1 MDGTRSRQ
9 AINTRDRER
18 LTAYGRSQPVDAIE
32 RRNDDMPAKRK
43 RGSSKKHSKAMEAQL
58 EQHRDEINSE
68 TDGQD
73 AQKTDTP
80 AVETGRTD
88 IDVTEDGTGADEATA
103 TDTVDTDVVGE
114 ARDTDKPQPDGTED
128 ETADGKVDEEPDAE
142 ETVDGTEETAD
153 SVDDAEKATENVDDG
168 KTDGDGPQAASDGD
182 LLGENGQDGTEAEDG
197 GVDTDEAEN
206 DDTSSDGNDTH
217 AEDDD
222 AIAPDSDTEDSP
234 VEAGADD
241 TETED
246 GDEPAEGDTP
256 DADESDVDDPA
267 DAHEDDVAE
276 TPDAETDGAEDG
288 QHAMEPSD
296 GNTPDVPSQPAV
308 DSTDSGD
315 DAAAEGEAETVTV
328 ENDTAEADAAEPE
341 PAEGTTDA
349 TSDDTETDRAD
360 GAEDDS
366 DAPQEQEPADVDTES
381 DEADDKNDVEDTADG
396 KEGDAD
402 TPPDT
407 ADTPAG
413 AHFAA
418 GDVTTAFDKSIE
430 QAKSIVDSLTG
441 KRDEHDGAEEAEKGA
456 GDVSGI
462 GVEIKTAEEIAESV
476 IGKHGDEEEFKKT
489 IAKLDEM
496 IDEETAKATDGHDAE
511 NGTED
516 AGGKKE
522 AEKAA
527 DGDTVA
533 DSDSDG
539 GNDLKTAAKSVA
551 GWFKETASS
560 IRESVSAK
568 ITETREAVER
578 AKAEREQKRQ
588 EELERKEAEEK
599 AAKEAAAD
607 ASLTINET
615 ADSDENRNDLTADDA
630 SEITGSEQ
638 ATAGDTET
646 AKPEAEA
653 EDVAGNETESQQVTE
668 PDKATEPEPSAPTT
682 DTETAATDWK
692 EGGTDGDAT
701 DEKPDTGQ
709 TERPDTQADGRGED
723 GGKTQPQIP
732 YAYRQPS
739 RRERRRARKAYGA
752 YGDVSAFERN
762 AYRPDP
768 DKIYGIDP
776 RAYADMRRPQMPAG
790 VPIDPSRIVII
801 DAANAPRTLR
811 QGVGLE
817 TADGRYVSKKQGSGA
832 AIAILVVAML
842 ISGATAAIVTG
853 LVTGTTS
860 STKSVI
866 QTVAENINEAS
877 RQPAGQAFK
886 NAQASVV
893 SVYSYQATSS
903 YGFGIFG
910 YDPSADENSTST
922 VMSGIGSGVVIN
934 GNGDILTNAHIV
946 NGYSDIMV
954 KVGDREYSAALLGI
968 DEESD
973 LAVIHI
979 EGATDLKSLAF
990 ADSSKVG
997 IGDVA
1002 STIGAPYG
1010 YDKTLSN
1017 GIISSIDRNGTYET
1031 TDGMPMYISLFQT
1044 DANVNA
1050 QNAGGALV
1058 DSAGNLIGIN
1068 VQTKGIAGG
1077 QGLSTAIP
1085 SNYAKKVADQIIA
1098 NGEASHGRIGVE
1110 LRADDTGAVAIYSVS
1125 KGSSAS
1131 TTGMKAGDVIVS
1143 VGNNKIKSPSDFMM
1157 AIEEQPIGEYASI
1170 KVKRDGIE
1178 QTLKVKVEAGKV
1190 TPKTKVDGGES
1201 TKG

>member
-1 MDGTRSRQ
+1 
-9 AINTRDRER
+9 
-18 LTAYGRSQPVDAIE
+18 
-32 RRNDDMPAKRK
+32 MPAKRK

-73 AQKTDTP
+73 AQKTDTST
-80 AVETGRTD
+80 VETGRAGT
-88 IDVTEDGTGADEATA
+88 DVTADGTGADEATA
-103 TDTVDTDVVGE
+103 TDTVDADAAETARNTDGQ
-114 ARDTDKPQPDGTED
+114 QPDETD
-128 ETADGKVDEEPDAE
+128 TETADGKTDAELGTE
-142 ETVDGTEETAD
+142 ETVDGTEETAE
-153 SVDDAEKATENVDDG
+153 SVDDAEEATENVDDG
-168 KTDGDGPQAASDGD
+168 KTDGDGPQSASDGD
-182 LLGENGQDGTEAEDG
+182 LSGEKGQDDTEAEDG
-197 GVDTDEAEN
+197 EIDTD
-206 DDTSSDGNDTH
+206 
-217 AEDDD
+217 AEDND
-222 AIAPDSDTEDSP
+222 AADSDSYTEDRP
-234 VEAGADD
+234 VDADADD
-241 TETED
+241 TETDD

-256 DADESDVDDPA
+256 DVDEA
-267 DAHEDDVAE
+267 DADADADAPVDTREDDAAD

-288 QHAMEPSD
+288 QHVMEQSD
-296 GNTPDVPSQPAV
+296 CNTPDVPSQPAA
-308 DSTDSGD
+308 DTADPGD
-315 DAAAEGEAETVTV
+315 DAAAGSEAETVTV
-328 ENDTAEADAAEPE
+328 ENDTADAGAAEHE
-341 PAEGTTDA
+341 PAEGTADA
-349 TSDDTETDRAD
+349 TADDTETDRAD
-360 GAEDDS
+360 EAVADS
-366 DAPQEQEPADVDTES
+366 DAPQEQEPEDVDTES
-381 DEADDKNDVEDTADG
+381 DEADGKNDAGDTADDE
-396 KEGDAD
+396 EGEAD
-402 TPPDT
+402 TTSDT

-413 AHFAA
+413 AHFAT
-418 GDVTTAFDKSIE
+418 GDVTAAFDKSIE
-430 QAKSIVDSLTG
+430 QAKAIVDSLTG
-441 KRDEHDGAEEAEKGA
+441 KHDGHDGAEETEKGDD
-456 GDVSGI
+456 GTSGI

-496 IDEETAKATDGHDAE
+496 IDEETAKATDGHDAA
-511 NGTED
+511 NGAED
-516 AGGKKE
+516 AGREKE
-522 AEKAA
+522 AEEAA
-527 DGDTVA
+527 DGDTA
-533 DSDSDG
+533 IDSDNDG
-539 GNDLKTAAKSVA
+539 GNDLKATAKSVA
-551 GWFKETASS
+551 GWLKGTASS
-560 IRESVSAK
+560 ISESVSAK
-568 ITETREAVER
+568 ITETKEAVEK

-615 ADSDENRNDLTADDA
+615 PDSDENRNALTADDA
-630 SEITGSEQ
+630 SEITESAQ
-638 ATAGDTET
+638 AADGDAET
-646 AKPEAEA
+646 AKPETEA
-653 EDVAGNETESQQVTE
+653 DDAADKETEPQQGTE
-668 PDKATEPEPSAPTT
+668 PDKAAEPEPSAPTT
-682 DTETAATDWK
+682 DAETATTDGK
-692 EGGTDGDAT
+692 EGGTDGDAA
-701 DEKPDTGQ
+701 DEKPDTQ
-709 TERPDTQADGRGED
+709 TDGLGED
-723 GGKTQPQIP
+723 GGKTQPQVP

-739 RRERRRARKAYGA
+739 RRERRRARKAYGT

-817 TADGRYVSKKQGSGA
+817 MADGRYVSKKQGSGA

-1110 LRADDTGAVAIYSVS
+1110 LRTDDTGAVAIYSVS

-1131 TTGMKAGDVIVS
+1131 TAGMKAGDVIVS
-1143 VGNNKIKSPSDFMM
+1143 VGNSKIKSPSDFMM
-1157 AIEEQPIGEYASI
+1157 AIEEQPIGEYTSI

-1201 TKG
+1201 ARG

>member
-1 MDGTRSRQ
+1 
-9 AINTRDRER
+9 
-18 LTAYGRSQPVDAIE
+18 
-32 RRNDDMPAKRK
+32 MPAKRK
-43 RGSSKKHSKAMEAQL
+43 RASSRKHSKAMEAKL

-68 TDGQD
+68 TE
-73 AQKTDTP
+73 AQENAREFETP
-80 AVETGRTD
+80 AVETERTD
-88 IDVTEDGTGADEATA
+88 IDVTADGTGADGTTD
-103 TDTVDTDVVGE
+103 TDTVNADAAGT
-114 ARDTDKPQPDGTED
+114 ARDADAQQPDVTED
-128 ETADGKVDEEPDAE
+128 ETADGKTDAE
-142 ETVDGTEETAD
+142 PEPNANETTDDSDANVEE
-153 SVDDAEKATENVDDG
+153 ATENVDDG
-168 KTDGDGPQAASDGD
+168 KTDGDGPQSASDGD
-182 LLGENGQDGTEAEDG
+182 LSGERGQDGTEAEDG
-197 GVDTDEAEN
+197 GTDTDAARN
-206 DDTSSDGNDTH
+206 DDAGDGETDTH
-217 AEDDD
+217 TEDTDGTV
-222 AIAPDSDTEDSP
+222 PDSDTEKHD
-234 VEAGADD
+234 VEADSDGTDSEDD
-241 TETED
+241 N
-246 GDEPAEGDTP
+246 EPAEDDAP
-256 DADESDVDDPA
+256 DADEADADDPA
-267 DAHEDDVAE
+267 DTHEDDNAD

-288 QHAMEPSD
+288 QHATEPSD
-296 GNTPDVPSQPAV
+296 GNTTDVPSQPAA
-308 DSTDSGD
+308 DATDSGD
-315 DAAAEGEAETVTV
+315 DEEADSEAETVTV
-328 ENDTAEADAAEPE
+328 ENGTADTDVAEPE
-341 PAEGTTDA
+341 TAGGTTDTTA
-349 TSDDTETDRAD
+349 DDTETNRAD

-366 DAPQEQEPADVDTES
+366 NAPQKQEPEDVDTES
-381 DEADDKNDVEDTADG
+381 DEADGKNDAVDTSDDEKG
-396 KEGDAD
+396 EVD
-402 TPPDT
+402 TPTDT
-407 ADTPAG
+407 ENTPAG

-418 GDVTTAFDKSIE
+418 GDVTAAFDKSIE
-430 QAKSIVDSLTG
+430 QAKAIVDSITG
-441 KRDEHDGAEEAEKGA
+441 KRDGHDGTEETEKGD
-456 GDVSGI
+456 GDISGI

-476 IGKHGDEEEFKKT
+476 IGKHGDEEAFKKT
-489 IAKLDEM
+489 IAKFDEM
-496 IDEETAKATDGHDAE
+496 IDEETAKATDGHDAG
-511 NGTED
+511 NGAED
-516 AGGKKE
+516 AGGEKE
-522 AEKAA
+522 AVEAA
-527 DGDTVA
+527 GGDTA
-533 DSDSDG
+533 TDSDSDG
-539 GNDLKTAAKSVA
+539 GNDLKSAAKSVA
-551 GWFKETASS
+551 GWLKGTASS

-568 ITETREAVER
+568 ITETREAVEK

-599 AAKEAAAD
+599 ATKEAAAD

-615 ADSDENRNDLTADDA
+615 PDSDENRNALTADDA
-630 SEITGSEQ
+630 SEITESVQ
-638 ATAGDTET
+638 SAAVDAET
-646 AKPEAEA
+646 AKPETEA
-653 EDVAGNETESQQVTE
+653 EDVAGKETEPQQGAK
-668 PDKATEPEPSAPTT
+668 PDKAVKQESAAQTP
-682 DTETAATDWK
+682 DAGTAATDGK
-692 EGGTDGDAT
+692 EGGTDGDAA
-701 DEKPDTGQ
+701 DEKPDAGQ
-709 TERPDTQADGRGED
+709 PERPDTQSDGRGED
-723 GGKTQPQIP
+723 GGKTQPQAP

-1110 LRADDTGAVAIYSVS
+1110 LRTDDTGAVAIYSVS

-1131 TTGMKAGDVIVS
+1131 TAGMKAGDVVVS
-1143 VGNNKIKSPSDFMM
+1143 VGNSKIKSPSDFMM

>member
-1 MDGTRSRQ
+1 
-9 AINTRDRER
+9 
-18 LTAYGRSQPVDAIE
+18 
-32 RRNDDMPAKRK
+32 MPAKRK

-73 AQKTDTP
+73 VQKTDTTT
-80 AVETGRTD
+80 VETGRAGT
-88 IDVTEDGTGADEATA
+88 DVTTDGTGVDEAA
-103 TDTVDTDVVGE
+103 AADTVDADEVGE
-114 ARDTDKPQPDGTED
+114 ARNTDEPQPDETD
-128 ETADGKVDEEPDAE
+128 AETADGKTDAE
-142 ETVDGTEETAD
+142 PGTDETTAD
-153 SVDDAEKATENVDDG
+153 TDTDAEKATENVDDE
-168 KTDGDGPQAASDGD
+168 KTDGDRPQSASDSD
-182 LLGENGQDGTEAEDG
+182 LPSEKGQDETEAEDG
-197 GVDTDEAEN
+197 GTDTDEAEN
-206 DDTSSDGNDTH
+206 DDSDSDGNDTH
-217 AEDDD
+217 AEDADV
-222 AIAPDSDTEDSP
+222 IVPDSDTEDSP
-234 VEAGADD
+234 VEADADD
-241 TETED
+241 ADAEN
-246 GDEPAEGDTP
+246 GDEPE
-256 DADESDVDDPA
+256 DVDAPDSDETDTDATA
-267 DAHEDDVAE
+267 DAHEDDAAD
-276 TPDAETDGAEDG
+276 TPDAETDSAEDG
-288 QHAMEPSD
+288 QHATAPSD
-296 GNTPDVPSQPAV
+296 NTPEVPSQPAA
-308 DSTDSGD
+308 DATDSED
-315 DAAAEGEAETVTV
+315 NAAADGEAETVTDG
-328 ENDTAEADAAEPE
+328 NDTADADTAEPE

-349 TSDDTETDRAD
+349 TADDTEADRAD

-366 DAPQEQEPADVDTES
+366 DAPQEQESEDVDTES

-402 TPPDT
+402 ATTDT

-418 GDVTTAFDKSIE
+418 GNVTAAFDKSIE
-430 QAKSIVDSLTG
+430 QAKAIVDSLTG
-441 KRDEHDGAEEAEKGA
+441 KHDEAEEAEKGA
-456 GDVSGI
+456 GDASGI

-496 IDEETAKATDGHDAE
+496 IGEETAKATDGRDAE

-516 AGGKKE
+516 AGREKE
-522 AEKAA
+522 AGEAA
-527 DGDTVA
+527 DGDTET

-539 GNDLKTAAKSVA
+539 GNDLKAAAKSVA
-551 GWFKETASS
+551 GWFKGTASS

-568 ITETREAVER
+568 ITETREAVEK

-615 ADSDENRNDLTADDA
+615 TDSDENCNDLTADDA

-638 ATAGDTET
+638 EAAGDTET

-653 EDVAGNETESQQVTE
+653 EDATGKETEPQQVTE
-668 PDKATEPEPSAPTT
+668 PDKAAEPEPTAPTP
-682 DTETAATDWK
+682 DAETAATDGK
-692 EGGTDGDAT
+692 EGGAGSDAA

-709 TERPDTQADGRGED
+709 TERPDMQADGRGED
-723 GGKTQPQIP
+723 GGKTQPQTP

-762 AYRPDP
+762 AYRPDS

-1002 STIGAPYG
+1002 SAIGAPYG

-1110 LRADDTGAVAIYSVS
+1110 LRTDDTGAVAIYSVS

-1131 TTGMKAGDVIVS
+1131 TAGMKAGDVIVS
-1143 VGNNKIKSPSDFMM
+1143 VGNSKIKSPSDFMM
-1157 AIEEQPIGEYASI
+1157 AIEEQPIGEYTSI

>member
-1 MDGTRSRQ
+1 
-9 AINTRDRER
+9 
-18 LTAYGRSQPVDAIE
+18 
-32 RRNDDMPAKRK
+32 MPAKRK

-73 AQKTDTP
+73 AQKTDTST
-80 AVETGRTD
+80 VETGRAGT
-88 IDVTEDGTGADEATA
+88 DVTADGTGADEAIA
-103 TDTVDTDVVGE
+103 TDTVDADAAETARNTDGQ
-114 ARDTDKPQPDGTED
+114 QPDETD
-128 ETADGKVDEEPDAE
+128 TETADGKTDAELGTE
-142 ETVDGTEETAD
+142 ETVDGTEETAE
-153 SVDDAEKATENVDDG
+153 SVDDAEEATENVDDG
-168 KTDGDGPQAASDGD
+168 KTDGDGPQSASDGD
-182 LLGENGQDGTEAEDG
+182 LSGEKGQDDTEAEDG
-197 GVDTDEAEN
+197 EIDTD
-206 DDTSSDGNDTH
+206 
-217 AEDDD
+217 AEDND
-222 AIAPDSDTEDSP
+222 AADSDSYTEDRP
-234 VEAGADD
+234 VDADADD
-241 TETED
+241 TETDD

-256 DADESDVDDPA
+256 DVDEA
-267 DAHEDDVAE
+267 DADADADAPVDTREDDAAD

-288 QHAMEPSD
+288 QHVMEQSD
-296 GNTPDVPSQPAV
+296 CNTPDVPSQPAA
-308 DSTDSGD
+308 DTADPGD
-315 DAAAEGEAETVTV
+315 DAAAGSEAETVTV
-328 ENDTAEADAAEPE
+328 ENDTADAGAAEHE
-341 PAEGTTDA
+341 PAEGTADA
-349 TSDDTETDRAD
+349 TADDTETDRAD
-360 GAEDDS
+360 EAVADS
-366 DAPQEQEPADVDTES
+366 DAPQEQEPEDVDTES
-381 DEADDKNDVEDTADG
+381 DEADGKNDAGDTADDE
-396 KEGDAD
+396 EGEAD
-402 TPPDT
+402 TTSDT

-413 AHFAA
+413 AHFAT
-418 GDVTTAFDKSIE
+418 GDVTAAFDKSIE
-430 QAKSIVDSLTG
+430 QAKAIVDSLTG
-441 KRDEHDGAEEAEKGA
+441 KHDGYDGTEETEKGDD
-456 GDVSGI
+456 GTSGI

-496 IDEETAKATDGHDAE
+496 IDEETAKATDGHDAA
-511 NGTED
+511 NGAED
-516 AGGKKE
+516 AGREKE
-522 AEKAA
+522 AEEAA
-527 DGDTVA
+527 DGDTA
-533 DSDSDG
+533 TDSDNDG
-539 GNDLKTAAKSVA
+539 GNDLKATAKSVA
-551 GWFKETASS
+551 GWLKGTASS

-568 ITETREAVER
+568 ITETKEAVEK

-615 ADSDENRNDLTADDA
+615 PDSDENRNALTADDA
-630 SEITGSEQ
+630 SEITESAQ
-638 ATAGDTET
+638 AADGDAET
-646 AKPEAEA
+646 AKPETEA
-653 EDVAGNETESQQVTE
+653 DDAADKETEPQQGTE
-668 PDKATEPEPSAPTT
+668 PDKAAEPEPSAPTT
-682 DTETAATDWK
+682 DAETATTDGK
-692 EGGTDGDAT
+692 EGGTDGDAA
-701 DEKPDTGQ
+701 DEKPDTEQ
-709 TERPDTQADGRGED
+709 TERPDTQTDGLGED
-723 GGKTQPQIP
+723 GGKTQPQVP

-739 RRERRRARKAYGA
+739 RRERRRARKAYGT

-1110 LRADDTGAVAIYSVS
+1110 LRTDDTGAVAIYSVS

-1131 TTGMKAGDVIVS
+1131 TAGMKAGDVIVS
-1143 VGNNKIKSPSDFMM
+1143 VGNSKIKSPSDFMM
-1157 AIEEQPIGEYASI
+1157 AIEEQPIGEYTSI

-1178 QTLKVKVEAGKV
+1178 QTIKVKVEAGKV

>member
-1 MDGTRSRQ
+1 
-9 AINTRDRER
+9 
-18 LTAYGRSQPVDAIE
+18 
-32 RRNDDMPAKRK
+32 MPAKRK

-68 TDGQD
+68 ADGQD
-73 AQKTDTP
+73 TQKTDTP
-80 AVETGRTD
+80 TVETGRADT
-88 IDVTEDGTGADEATA
+88 DVTTDGTGADEATA
-103 TDTVDTDVVGE
+103 ADTADTDAEGT
-114 ARDTDKPQPDGTED
+114 ARGTDEPHPDGTED
-128 ETADGKVDEEPDAE
+128 ETADGKTDAKPDTDE
-142 ETVDGTEETAD
+142 TTAD
-153 SVDDAEKATENVDDG
+153 TDTDAEKAAENVDDE
-168 KTDGDGPQAASDGD
+168 KEDGDGPKTASEGD
-182 LLGENGQDGTEAEDG
+182 LPSEKGQDETEAEDG
-197 GVDTDEAEN
+197 GIDTDAAES
-206 DDTSSDGNDTH
+206 DDSDSDGNDTH
-217 AEDDD
+217 AEDTD
-222 AIAPDSDTEDSP
+222 AIAPDSDTEDST
-234 VEAGADD
+234 VKADADD
-241 TETED
+241 ADAEN
-246 GDEPAEGDTP
+246 GDEPADEDAP
-256 DADESDVDDPA
+256 DVDEADADADTTA
-267 DAHEDDVAE
+267 DAHEDDAAD
-276 TPDAETDGAEDG
+276 THDAETDGTEDG
-288 QHAMEPSD
+288 QRVTEPSD
-296 GNTPDVPSQPAV
+296 GNIPDIQSQPAA
-308 DSTDSGD
+308 DTTDSGD
-315 DAAAEGEAETVTV
+315 DAAADGEAETVTV
-328 ENDTAEADAAEPE
+328 ENDTADTDAAEPE
-341 PAEGTTDA
+341 LAESTTNA

-366 DAPQEQEPADVDTES
+366 DVPQEQDPKQEPADVDTES
-381 DEADDKNDVEDTADG
+381 DETDKKHDAVDTADDD
-396 KEGDAD
+396 EGEADTEAD
-402 TPPDT
+402 TPTDT
-407 ADTPAG
+407 ANTPAG

-418 GDVTTAFDKSIE
+418 GDVTAAFDKSIE
-430 QAKSIVDSLTG
+430 QAKAIVDSLTG
-441 KRDEHDGAEEAEKGA
+441 KRDEHDGATEEEKGD
-456 GDVSGI
+456 GDASGI

-516 AGGKKE
+516 ASGKKE

-539 GNDLKTAAKSVA
+539 GNDFKTAAKSVA
-551 GWFKETASS
+551 GWFKGTASS

-568 ITETREAVER
+568 ITETREAVEK
-578 AKAEREQKRQ
+578 AKAEREKKRQ

-615 ADSDENRNDLTADDA
+615 ANSDENRNDLTADDA
-630 SEITGSEQ
+630 SEITESAQAADGDSE
-638 ATAGDTET
+638 A
-646 AKPEAEA
+646 AKPETEA
-653 EDVAGNETESQQVTE
+653 KGVAGNETEQQQGSE
-668 PDKATEPEPSAPTT
+668 PDKVSETEPSAPTT
-682 DTETAATDWK
+682 DSETAATDEK
-692 EGGTDGDAT
+692 GSGTGGDAA

-752 YGDVSAFERN
+752 HGDVSAFERN

-1085 SNYAKKVADQIIA
+1085 SNYAKKVTDQIIA

-1110 LRADDTGAVAIYSVS
+1110 LRTDDTGAVAIYSVS

-1131 TTGMKAGDVIVS
+1131 TAGMKAGDVIVS
-1143 VGNNKIKSPSDFMM
+1143 VGNSKIKSPSDFMM

-1178 QTLKVKVEAGKV
+1178 QTIKVKVEAGKV

>member
-1 MDGTRSRQ
+1 MS
-9 AINTRDRER
+9 
-18 LTAYGRSQPVDAIE
+18 
-32 RRNDDMPAKRK
+32 AKRK
-43 RGSSKKHSKAMEAQL
+43 RASSRKHSKAMEAQL

-68 TDGQD
+68 TEGRD
-73 AQKTDTP
+73 ARETDTP
-80 AVETGRTD
+80 TVETGRAG
-88 IDVTEDGTGADEATA
+88 IDVTTDGTGADEATS
-103 TDTVDTDVVGE
+103 TDTVDADAAGT
-114 ARDTDKPQPDGTED
+114 ARDVDGQQPDETD
-128 ETADGKVDEEPDAE
+128 AETADDKVDAEPDTEETTADADAE
-142 ETVDGTEETAD
+142 E
-153 SVDDAEKATENVDDG
+153 ATENVDDE
-168 KTDGDGPQAASDGD
+168 KTDGDGPQSASDSD
-182 LLGENGQDGTEAEDG
+182 LSGEKGQDETEAEG
-197 GVDTDEAEN
+197 GGADTDEAEN
-206 DDTSSDGNDTH
+206 DDAGSDGNDMH
-217 AEDDD
+217 AEDAD
-222 AIAPDSDTEDSP
+222 AIAMDSDTENSP
-234 VEAGADD
+234 AEADVDNADAGD
-241 TETED
+241 A
-246 GDEPAEGDTP
+246 DEPAEGDAP
-256 DADESDVDDPA
+256 DADEEDADDPA
-267 DAHEDDVAE
+267 DAHEDDAAD
-276 TPDAETDGAEDG
+276 TPNDETDGTEDG
-288 QHAMEPSD
+288 RHAMEPSD
-296 GNTPDVPSQPAV
+296 GNTPDVPSPQAV
-308 DSTDSGD
+308 GIADSGD
-315 DAAAEGEAETVTV
+315 DAAADGEAGTETE
-328 ENDTAEADAAEPE
+328 ENDTADPDTAEPE
-341 PAEGTTDA
+341 LAGTADA
-349 TSDDTETDRAD
+349 TADDTETDLTD
-360 GAEDDS
+360 GAAADS
-366 DAPQEQEPADVDTES
+366 DASQEQEQEPEDVDTES
-381 DEADDKNDVEDTADG
+381 DGADGKNDDGDTADDE
-396 KEGDAD
+396 EGGAD
-402 TPPDT
+402 TASDT
-407 ADTPAG
+407 EDTPTG

-418 GDVTTAFDKSIE
+418 GDVTATFDKSIE

-441 KRDEHDGAEEAEKGA
+441 KRDGHDGVAEEEN
-456 GDVSGI
+456 GDDSELGI

-476 IGKHGDEEEFKKT
+476 IGKRSDEEEFKKT

-496 IDEETAKATDGHDAE
+496 IDEATAKATDGHGTE

-522 AEKAA
+522 AGEAA
-527 DGDTVA
+527 DGGTA
-533 DSDSDG
+533 TDSDSDG
-539 GNDLKTAAKSVA
+539 GNDLKSAAKSVA
-551 GWFKETASS
+551 GWFKGTASS

-568 ITETREAVER
+568 ITETKEAVEK

-615 ADSDENRNDLTADDA
+615 TDSDENRNDLTADDA
-630 SEITGSEQ
+630 SEITESVQ
-638 ATAGDTET
+638 SAAVDAET

-653 EDVAGNETESQQVTE
+653 EDAAGKETEPQQGAE
-668 PDKATEPEPSAPTT
+668 PDKAVEQESTAPTP
-682 DTETAATDWK
+682 DAETAATDGK
-692 EGGTDGDAT
+692 DGGTDGDAAG
-701 DEKPDTGQ
+701 EKPDTGQ

-910 YDPSADENSTST
+910 YDPSADENSAST

-1085 SNYAKKVADQIIA
+1085 SNYAKKVADQIIES
-1098 NGEASHGRIGVE
+1098 GEASHGRIGVE
-1110 LRADDTGAVAIYSVS
+1110 LRTDDTGAVAIYSVS
-1125 KGSSAS
+1125 KDSSAS
-1131 TTGMKAGDVIVS
+1131 TAGMKAGDVIVS
-1143 VGNNKIKSPSDFMM
+1143 VGNSKIKSPSDFMM

>member
-1 MDGTRSRQ
+1 
-9 AINTRDRER
+9 
-18 LTAYGRSQPVDAIE
+18 
-32 RRNDDMPAKRK
+32 MPAKRK

-73 AQKTDTP
+73 AQKTDTT

-88 IDVTEDGTGADEATA
+88 TDVTADGTGTDEATD
-103 TDTVDTDVVGE
+103 TDTVDADAAET
-114 ARDTDKPQPDGTED
+114 ARDADGQQPDGTED
-128 ETADGKVDEEPDAE
+128 ETADGKTDAYSEAE
-142 ETVDGTEETAD
+142 ETVD
-153 SVDDAEKATENVDDG
+153 SVDAEEAAENADE
-168 KTDGDGPQAASDGD
+168 KETDGNGPQTASDGD
-182 LLGENGQDGTEAEDG
+182 LPDEKGQDVTEAEAGCIDTDAAESDDTGDG
-197 GVDTDEAEN
+197 GT
-206 DDTSSDGNDTH
+206 DTH
-217 AEDDD
+217 AEDADVTV
-222 AIAPDSDTEDSP
+222 PDSDTGDSP
-234 VEAGADD
+234 VEADADD
-241 TETED
+241 TGTD
-246 GDEPAEGDTP
+246 DHDEPAKGDAH
-256 DADESDVDDPA
+256 DADETDA
-267 DAHEDDVAE
+267 DASAGAREDDAAD

-288 QHAMEPSD
+288 QHVMEPSD
-296 GNTPDVPSQPAV
+296 MNTPDVSSQPAA
-308 DSTDSGD
+308 DTADPGD
-315 DAAAEGEAETVTV
+315 DAAAGSEAETVTV
-328 ENDTAEADAAEPE
+328 ENDTADAGAAEHE
-341 PAEGTTDA
+341 PAEGTADA
-349 TSDDTETDRAD
+349 IADDTETDRAD
-360 GAEDDS
+360 EAVADS
-366 DAPQEQEPADVDTES
+366 DAPQEQEPENVDTES
-381 DEADDKNDVEDTADG
+381 DEADGKNDAGDTADDE
-396 KEGDAD
+396 EGEAD
-402 TPPDT
+402 TTSDT

-413 AHFAA
+413 AHFAT
-418 GDVTTAFDKSIE
+418 GDVTAAFDKSIE
-430 QAKSIVDSLTG
+430 QAKAIVDSLTG
-441 KRDEHDGAEEAEKGA
+441 KHDGHDGTEETEKGDD
-456 GDVSGI
+456 GTSGI

-496 IDEETAKATDGHDAE
+496 IDEETAKATDGHDAA
-511 NGTED
+511 NGAED
-516 AGGKKE
+516 AGREKE
-522 AEKAA
+522 AEEAA
-527 DGDTVA
+527 DGDTAA
-533 DSDSDG
+533 DSDNDG
-539 GNDLKTAAKSVA
+539 GNDLKSAAKSVA
-551 GWFKETASS
+551 GWLKGTASS

-568 ITETREAVER
+568 ITETREAVEK

-615 ADSDENRNDLTADDA
+615 PDSDENRNALTADDA
-630 SEITGSEQ
+630 SEITESAQ
-638 ATAGDTET
+638 AADGDAET
-646 AKPEAEA
+646 AKPETEA
-653 EDVAGNETESQQVTE
+653 DYAADKETEPQQGTE
-668 PDKATEPEPSAPTT
+668 PDKAAEPEPSAPTT
-682 DTETAATDWK
+682 DAETAATDGK
-692 EGGTDGDAT
+692 EGGTDGDAA
-701 DEKPDTGQ
+701 DEKPDTQ
-709 TERPDTQADGRGED
+709 TDGLGED
-723 GGKTQPQIP
+723 GGKTQPQVP

-739 RRERRRARKAYGA
+739 RRERRRARKAYGT

-877 RQPAGQAFK
+877 KQPAGQAFK

-1110 LRADDTGAVAIYSVS
+1110 LRTDDTGAVAIYSVS

-1131 TTGMKAGDVIVS
+1131 TAGMKAGDVIVS
-1143 VGNNKIKSPSDFMM
+1143 VGNSKIKSPSDFMM
-1157 AIEEQPIGEYASI
+1157 AIEEQPIGEYTSI

-1201 TKG
+1201 ARG

>member
-1 MDGTRSRQ
+1 
-9 AINTRDRER
+9 
-18 LTAYGRSQPVDAIE
+18 
-32 RRNDDMPAKRK
+32 MPAKRK

-58 EQHRDEINSE
+58 EQHRAEINNE
-68 TDGQD
+68 ADGQD
-73 AQKTDTP
+73 TQKTDTTT
-80 AVETGRTD
+80 VETVRADT
-88 IDVTEDGTGADEATA
+88 DVTADGTGADEATA
-103 TDTVDTDVVGE
+103 TDTVDADAEGAAPDADESQHDV
-114 ARDTDKPQPDGTED
+114 TED
-128 ETADGKVDEEPDAE
+128 EAADGKTDAEPGTDETTADADADADADAE
-142 ETVDGTEETAD
+142 E
-153 SVDDAEKATENVDDG
+153 ATENVDDE

-182 LLGENGQDGTEAEDG
+182 LPNEKGQDGTKSEDG

-206 DDTSSDGNDTH
+206 DDPGSDGNDTH
-217 AEDDD
+217 VEDDD
-222 AIAPDSDTEDSP
+222 AIAPDSDTEDRP
-234 VEAGADD
+234 VEADADD
-241 TETED
+241 TGTED
-246 GDEPAEGDTP
+246 GDEPAEGDAP
-256 DADESDVDDPA
+256 DADEANADDPA
-267 DAHEDDVAE
+267 DAHEDDAAD

-288 QHAMEPSD
+288 QHVMEPSD

-308 DSTDSGD
+308 DATDSGD
-315 DAAAEGEAETVTV
+315 DAAADGEAKTGTV
-328 ENDTAEADAAEPE
+328 ENATADADTAEPESAES
-341 PAEGTTDA
+341 TTDTIA
-349 TSDDTETDRAD
+349 DDTETDRAD

-366 DAPQEQEPADVDTES
+366 DAPQEQEPEQEPADVDTES
-381 DEADDKNDVEDTADG
+381 DESDDKNNVEDTADG

-402 TPPDT
+402 TPTDT

-418 GDVTTAFDKSIE
+418 GDVTAAFDKSIE
-430 QAKSIVDSLTG
+430 QAKAIVDSLTG
-441 KRDEHDGAEEAEKGA
+441 KRDEHDGAEETEKGD
-456 GDVSGI
+456 GDTSGI

-496 IDEETAKATDGHDAE
+496 INEETAKATDGHDAE
-511 NGTED
+511 NGAED
-516 AGGKKE
+516 AGREKE
-522 AEKAA
+522 AGEAA
-527 DGDTVA
+527 NGDTET
-533 DSDSDG
+533 DFNSN
-539 GNDLKTAAKSVA
+539 GNDFKAAAKSVA
-551 GWFKETASS
+551 GWFKGTASS

-568 ITETREAVER
+568 ITETREAVEK

-615 ADSDENRNDLTADDA
+615 TDSDENRNNLTADDA
-630 SEITGSEQ
+630 SEITESAQ
-638 ATAGDTET
+638 AADSSTET
-646 AKPEAEA
+646 AKTEADA
-653 EDVAGNETESQQVTE
+653 EDAADKETEQQQGAE
-668 PDKATEPEPSAPTT
+668 PDKVSETEPSAPSS
-682 DTETAATDWK
+682 DAETAATDGK
-692 EGGTDGDAT
+692 EGGTGGDAAG
-701 DEKPDTGQ
+701 EKPDTGQ
-709 TERPDTQADGRGED
+709 TERLDTQTDGRGED

-762 AYRPDP
+762 AYRSDP

-1110 LRADDTGAVAIYSVS
+1110 LRTDDTGAVAIYSVS

-1131 TTGMKAGDVIVS
+1131 TAGMKAGDVIVS
-1143 VGNNKIKSPSDFMM
+1143 VGNSKIKSPSDFMM

>member
-1 MDGTRSRQ
+1 
-9 AINTRDRER
+9 
-18 LTAYGRSQPVDAIE
+18 
-32 RRNDDMPAKRK
+32 MPAKRK
-43 RGSSKKHSKAMEAQL
+43 RGSSKKHSKAMEAKL
-58 EQHRDEINSE
+58 EQHRDKINSE
-68 TDGQD
+68 ADGQD

-80 AVETGRTD
+80 TAETGRTD
-88 IDVTEDGTGADEATA
+88 TDVTTDGTKADKATA
-103 TDTVDTDVVGE
+103 TDTVDADGAETT
-114 ARDTDKPQPDGTED
+114 RDTDGQQPDVTED
-128 ETADGKVDEEPDAE
+128 ETADGKTDAE
-142 ETVDGTEETAD
+142 PGAEEATDGTKSEE
-153 SVDDAEKATENVDDG
+153 VTENVDDG

-182 LLGENGQDGTEAEDG
+182 LPGEKGQDSSTEAEDG
-197 GVDTDEAEN
+197 GIDTDAAEN
-206 DDTSSDGNDTH
+206 DETSDGGTDTH
-217 AEDDD
+217 AEDAD
-222 AIAPDSDTEDSP
+222 AIVPDSDTEDRP
-234 VEAGADD
+234 VDANAND
-241 TETED
+241 TETGD
-246 GDEPAEGDTP
+246 GDEPAEGDSPDSDET
-256 DADESDVDDPA
+256 DADVDTPA
-267 DAHEDDVAE
+267 DAHEDDAAD
-276 TPDAETDGAEDG
+276 TPDAETDGTEDG
-288 QHAMEPSD
+288 QHAMESSD

-308 DSTDSGD
+308 DTTDSGD
-315 DAAAEGEAETVTV
+315 DAAADGEAETAT
-328 ENDTAEADAAEPE
+328 EGNDTADSDAAEPE

-366 DAPQEQEPADVDTES
+366 DTPQEQEPEQEPADVDTES

-396 KEGDAD
+396 KEVEAD
-402 TPPDT
+402 TTPDT

-418 GDVTTAFDKSIE
+418 GDVMAAFDKSIE
-430 QAKSIVDSLTG
+430 QAKAIVDSLTG
-441 KRDEHDGAEEAEKGA
+441 KRDEHDGADEAEKGA

-496 IDEETAKATDGHDAE
+496 IDEETAKAIDGHDAE
-511 NGTED
+511 NDTED
-516 AGGKKE
+516 ADGEKE
-522 AEKAA
+522 AEEAA
-527 DGDTVA
+527 DGDTA
-533 DSDSDG
+533 TDSDSDG
-539 GNDLKTAAKSVA
+539 ENNLKTAAKSAA
-551 GWFKETASS
+551 GWIKGTASS

-568 ITETREAVER
+568 ITETKEAVEK

-607 ASLTINET
+607 ASLTINEAT
-615 ADSDENRNDLTADDA
+615 DSDENRNDLTADDA

-638 ATAGDTET
+638 AAAGDTET

-653 EDVAGNETESQQVTE
+653 EDVAGNETEPQQVTE
-668 PDKATEPEPSAPTT
+668 PDKATEPESTAPSPDA
-682 DTETAATDWK
+682 ETAATDGK
-692 EGGTDGDAT
+692 EGGTDGDAA

-709 TERPDTQADGRGED
+709 TERPDTQTDGRGED
-723 GGKTQPQIP
+723 GGKTQSQIP

-752 YGDVSAFERN
+752 YGNVSAFERN

-1110 LRADDTGAVAIYSVS
+1110 LRTDDTGAVAIYSVS

-1131 TTGMKAGDVIVS
+1131 TAGMKAGDVIVS
-1143 VGNNKIKSPSDFMM
+1143 VGNSKIKSPSDFMM
-1157 AIEEQPIGEYASI
+1157 AIEEQPLGEYASI

>member
-1 MDGTRSRQ
+1 
-9 AINTRDRER
+9 
-18 LTAYGRSQPVDAIE
+18 
-32 RRNDDMPAKRK
+32 MPAKRK

-73 AQKTDTP
+73 AQKTDTT

-88 IDVTEDGTGADEATA
+88 TDVTADGTGTDEAT
-103 TDTVDTDVVGE
+103 DTDIVDADAAE
-114 ARDTDKPQPDGTED
+114 TARDADGQQPDGTED
-128 ETADGKVDEEPDAE
+128 ETADGKTDAYSEAE
-142 ETVDGTEETAD
+142 ETVD
-153 SVDDAEKATENVDDG
+153 SVDAEEAAENADE
-168 KTDGDGPQAASDGD
+168 KETDGNGPQTASDGD
-182 LLGENGQDGTEAEDG
+182 LPDEKGQDVTEAEAGCIDTDAAESDDTGDG
-197 GVDTDEAEN
+197 GT
-206 DDTSSDGNDTH
+206 DTH
-217 AEDDD
+217 AEDADVTV
-222 AIAPDSDTEDSP
+222 PDSDTGDRP
-234 VEAGADD
+234 VDADADD
-241 TETED
+241 TETDD

-256 DADESDVDDPA
+256 DVDEA
-267 DAHEDDVAE
+267 DADADAPVDTREDDAAD

-288 QHAMEPSD
+288 QHVMEQSD
-296 GNTPDVPSQPAV
+296 CNTSDVPSQPAA
-308 DSTDSGD
+308 DTADPGD
-315 DAAAEGEAETVTV
+315 DAAAGSEAETVTV
-328 ENDTAEADAAEPE
+328 ENDTADAGAAEHE
-341 PAEGTTDA
+341 PAEGTADA
-349 TSDDTETDRAD
+349 TADDTETDRAD
-360 GAEDDS
+360 EAVADS
-366 DAPQEQEPADVDTES
+366 DAPQEQEPEDVDTES
-381 DEADDKNDVEDTADG
+381 DEANGKNDAGDTADDE
-396 KEGDAD
+396 EGEAD
-402 TPPDT
+402 TTSDT

-413 AHFAA
+413 AHFAT
-418 GDVTTAFDKSIE
+418 GDVTAAFDKSIE
-430 QAKSIVDSLTG
+430 QAKAIVDSLTG
-441 KRDEHDGAEEAEKGA
+441 KHDGHDGAEETEKGDD
-456 GDVSGI
+456 GTSGI

-496 IDEETAKATDGHDAE
+496 IDEETAKATDGHDAA
-511 NGTED
+511 NGAED
-516 AGGKKE
+516 AGREKE
-522 AEKAA
+522 AEEAA
-527 DGDTVA
+527 DGDTAA
-533 DSDSDG
+533 DSDNDG

-551 GWFKETASS
+551 GWLKGTASS

-568 ITETREAVER
+568 ITETKKAVEK

-615 ADSDENRNDLTADDA
+615 PDSDENRNALTADDA
-630 SEITGSEQ
+630 SEITESAQ
-638 ATAGDTET
+638 AAAGDTET

-653 EDVAGNETESQQVTE
+653 EDAAGKETEQQQGTE
-668 PDKATEPEPSAPTT
+668 PDKAAEPEPSAPTT
-682 DTETAATDWK
+682 DAETAATDGK
-692 EGGTDGDAT
+692 EGGTDGNAA
-701 DEKPDTGQ
+701 DEKPDTEQ
-709 TERPDTQADGRGED
+709 IERPDTQTDGLGED
-723 GGKTQPQIP
+723 GGKTQPQVP

-739 RRERRRARKAYGA
+739 RRERRRARKAYGT

-776 RAYADMRRPQMPAG
+776 RAYADMRRSQMPAG

-1110 LRADDTGAVAIYSVS
+1110 LRTDDTGAVAIYSVS

-1131 TTGMKAGDVIVS
+1131 TAGMKAGDVIVS
-1143 VGNNKIKSPSDFMM
+1143 VGNSKIKSPSDFMM
-1157 AIEEQPIGEYASI
+1157 AIEEQPIGEYTSI

>member
-1 MDGTRSRQ
+1 
-9 AINTRDRER
+9 
-18 LTAYGRSQPVDAIE
+18 
-32 RRNDDMPAKRK
+32 MPAKRK

-58 EQHRDEINSE
+58 EQHRNEINSE
-68 TDGQD
+68 ADGQD

-80 AVETGRTD
+80 TAKTGRTD
-88 IDVTEDGTGADEATA
+88 TDVTTDGTVADEATA
-103 TDTVDTDVVGE
+103 TDTVDAVETAQGTDGQQPDETVDE
-114 ARDTDKPQPDGTED
+114 AADGKTDAEPGADEATDGTE
-128 ETADGKVDEEPDAE
+128 AE
-142 ETVDGTEETAD
+142 E
-153 SVDDAEKATENVDDG
+153 ATENVDDE
-168 KTDGDGPQAASDGD
+168 KADGDGPQSASDGD
-182 LLGENGQDGTEAEDG
+182 LPGEKGQDETEAEDSEI
-197 GVDTDEAEN
+197 DTDTAES
-206 DDTSSDGNDTH
+206 DDAGSDGNDTH
-217 AEDDD
+217 AEDADMTV
-222 AIAPDSDTEDSP
+222 PDSDTEGSH
-234 VEAGADD
+234 VEADADD
-241 TETED
+241 ADTENGDDPAD
-246 GDEPAEGDTP
+246 GDAP
-256 DADESDVDDPA
+256 DADEADSDTPA
-267 DAHEDDVAE
+267 DAHEDDAAD

-288 QHAMEPSD
+288 QHVTEPSD
-296 GNTPDVPSQPAV
+296 NTPDVPSQPAA
-308 DSTDSGD
+308 DATDSGD
-315 DAAAEGEAETVTV
+315 DAAADGEAETVT
-328 ENDTAEADAAEPE
+328 EGNDTADADAAEPD

-366 DAPQEQEPADVDTES
+366 DTPQEQEPEQEPADVDTES

-396 KEGDAD
+396 KEVEAD
-402 TPPDT
+402 TTPDT

-418 GDVTTAFDKSIE
+418 GDVMAAFDKSIE
-430 QAKSIVDSLTG
+430 QAKAIVDSLTG
-441 KRDEHDGAEEAEKGA
+441 KYDGHDGTADEEKGDD
-456 GDVSGI
+456 GTPSI

-496 IDEETAKATDGHDAE
+496 IDEETAKAIDGHDAE
-511 NGTED
+511 NDTED
-516 AGGKKE
+516 ADGEKE
-522 AEKAA
+522 AEEAV
-527 DGDTVA
+527 DGDTA
-533 DSDSDG
+533 TDSDSDG
-539 GNDLKTAAKSVA
+539 ENDLKAAAKSVA
-551 GWFKETASS
+551 GWIKETASS

-568 ITETREAVER
+568 ITETKEAVEK

-607 ASLTINET
+607 ASLTTNET
-615 ADSDENRNDLTADDA
+615 ADSDESRNDLTSDDA
-630 SEITGSEQ
+630 SEITESAQ
-638 ATAGDTET
+638 AADSSTET

-653 EDVAGNETESQQVTE
+653 EDAAGKETEPQQVTE
-668 PDKATEPEPSAPTT
+668 PNKTTEPESSAPTT
-682 DTETAATDWK
+682 DAETAATDGK
-692 EGGTDGDAT
+692 EGGMGGYAA

-709 TERPDTQADGRGED
+709 PERPDTQADGRGED
-723 GGKTQPQIP
+723 GGKTQPQAP

-1110 LRADDTGAVAIYSVS
+1110 LRTDDTGAVAIYSVS

-1131 TTGMKAGDVIVS
+1131 TAGMKAGDVIVS
-1143 VGNNKIKSPSDFMM
+1143 VGNSKIKSPSDFMM
-1157 AIEEQPIGEYASI
+1157 AIEEQPLGEYASI

>member
-1 MDGTRSRQ
+1 
-9 AINTRDRER
+9 
-18 LTAYGRSQPVDAIE
+18 
-32 RRNDDMPAKRK
+32 MPAKRK

-73 AQKTDTP
+73 AQKTDTTT
-80 AVETGRTD
+80 AETGRADT
-88 IDVTEDGTGADEATA
+88 DVTTDGTVADEATA
-103 TDTVDTDVVGE
+103 TDTVDAVETAQGTDGQ
-114 ARDTDKPQPDGTED
+114 QPDAAD
-128 ETADGKVDEEPDAE
+128 AETADGKTDAE
-142 ETVDGTEETAD
+142 PGTEETAE
-153 SVDDAEKATENVDDG
+153 SVDGVEETTENVDDE

-182 LLGENGQDGTEAEDG
+182 LPSEKGQDETEVEDG
-197 GVDTDEAEN
+197 GADTDTAEN
-206 DDTSSDGNDTH
+206 DDSDSDGNDTH
-217 AEDDD
+217 AEDVDM
-222 AIAPDSDTEDSP
+222 AVPDNNIEDNH
-234 VEAGADD
+234 VEADADD
-241 TETED
+241 TGTED
-246 GDEPAEGDTP
+246 GDDSAENDAP
-256 DADESDVDDPA
+256 DADEADADVDTTA
-267 DAHEDDVAE
+267 DTHEDDAAD
-276 TPDAETDGAEDG
+276 TPDAETDGAEGG
-288 QHAMEPSD
+288 QHATGPSD

-308 DSTDSGD
+308 DATDSGD
-315 DAAAEGEAETVTV
+315 DAAADSGAETVT
-328 ENDTAEADAAEPE
+328 EGNDTADADAVEPE

-349 TSDDTETDRAD
+349 TADDTETDRAD
-360 GAEDDS
+360 GEEDDS
-366 DAPQEQEPADVDTES
+366 DAPQEQEPEQEPADVDTES

-402 TPPDT
+402 TTPDT

-418 GDVTTAFDKSIE
+418 GDVTAAFDKSIE
-430 QAKSIVDSLTG
+430 QAKAIVDSLTG
-441 KRDEHDGAEEAEKGA
+441 KHDEHDGAEEAEKDN

-476 IGKHGDEEEFKKT
+476 IGKHGDEDEFKKT

-496 IDEETAKATDGHDAE
+496 IDEETAKATDGHDV
-511 NGTED
+511 ED
-516 AGGKKE
+516 AGGEKE
-522 AEKAA
+522 AGEAA
-527 DGDTVA
+527 GGDTET

-539 GNDLKTAAKSVA
+539 GNDLKAAAKSVA
-551 GWFKETASS
+551 GWFKGTASS

-568 ITETREAVER
+568 ITETKEAVEK

-615 ADSDENRNDLTADDA
+615 TDSDENRNDLTADDA
-630 SEITGSEQ
+630 SEITESVQ
-638 ATAGDTET
+638 AAAGDTET
-646 AKPEAEA
+646 ANPEAEA
-653 EDVAGNETESQQVTE
+653 EDAAGNETEPQQGTE
-668 PDKATEPEPSAPTT
+668 PDKATEPEPSAPSPDAETATT
-682 DTETAATDWK
+682 DGK
-692 EGGTDGDAT
+692 EGGTSNDAA
-701 DEKPDTGQ
+701 DEKSNAEQP
-709 TERPDTQADGRGED
+709 ERPDTQADGLGED
-723 GGKTQPQIP
+723 CGKTQPQAS

-1110 LRADDTGAVAIYSVS
+1110 LRTDDTGAVAIYSVS

-1131 TTGMKAGDVIVS
+1131 TAGMKAGDVIVS
-1143 VGNNKIKSPSDFMM
+1143 VGNSKIKSPSDFMM

-1178 QTLKVKVEAGKV
+1178 QPLKVKVEAGKV

>member
-1 MDGTRSRQ
+1 
-9 AINTRDRER
+9 
-18 LTAYGRSQPVDAIE
+18 
-32 RRNDDMPAKRK
+32 
-43 RGSSKKHSKAMEAQL
+43 MEAQL
-58 EQHRDEINSE
+58 EQHRNEINSE
-68 TDGQD
+68 ADGQD

-80 AVETGRTD
+80 TAETGRTD
-88 IDVTEDGTGADEATA
+88 TDVTTDGTVADEANA
-103 TDTVDTDVVGE
+103 TDTVDAVETAQGTDGQ
-114 ARDTDKPQPDGTED
+114 QPDETVD
-128 ETADGKVDEEPDAE
+128 EAADGKTGAEPGTDETTADAE
-142 ETVDGTEETAD
+142 AD
-153 SVDDAEKATENVDDG
+153 TEKAAENADDE
-168 KTDGDGPQAASDGD
+168 KADGDGPQAASDGD
-182 LLGENGQDGTEAEDG
+182 LPSEKGQDETETEDG
-197 GVDTDEAEN
+197 GADTDEAEN
-206 DDTSSDGNDTH
+206 DDTGSNGNDTH
-217 AEDDD
+217 VEDAD
-222 AIAPDSDTEDSP
+222 AIALDSDTEDSP
-234 VEAGADD
+234 VEADADD
-241 TETED
+241 ADAEN
-246 GDEPAEGDTP
+246 GDEPADEDAP
-256 DADESDVDDPA
+256 DADEADADATA
-267 DAHEDDVAE
+267 DAHEDDAAE

-288 QHAMEPSD
+288 QHATEPSD
-296 GNTPDVPSQPAV
+296 VNAPDVPSQPAV
-308 DSTDSGD
+308 DATDSGD
-315 DAAAEGEAETVTV
+315 DAAADGEAETAT
-328 ENDTAEADAAEPE
+328 EGNDTADSDAAEPE

-366 DAPQEQEPADVDTES
+366 DAPQEQEPEQEQADVDTES

-396 KEGDAD
+396 KEVEAD
-402 TPPDT
+402 TTPDT

-418 GDVTTAFDKSIE
+418 GDVTAAFDKSIE
-430 QAKSIVDSLTG
+430 QAKAIVDSLTG
-441 KRDEHDGAEEAEKGA
+441 KHDGHGGTADEEKGDD
-456 GDVSGI
+456 GTPSI

-496 IDEETAKATDGHDAE
+496 IDEETAKAIDGHDAE
-511 NGTED
+511 NDTED
-516 AGGKKE
+516 ADGEKE
-522 AEKAA
+522 AEEAA
-527 DGDTVA
+527 DGDTA
-533 DSDSDG
+533 TDSDSDG
-539 GNDLKTAAKSVA
+539 ENDLKAAAKSVA
-551 GWFKETASS
+551 GWIKGTASS

-568 ITETREAVER
+568 ITETKEAVEK

-615 ADSDENRNDLTADDA
+615 ADSDESRNDLTSDDA
-630 SEITGSEQ
+630 SEITESAQ
-638 ATAGDTET
+638 AADSSTET

-653 EDVAGNETESQQVTE
+653 EDAAGKETEPQQVTE
-668 PDKATEPEPSAPTT
+668 PNKTTEPEPSAPTT
-682 DTETAATDWK
+682 DAETAATDGK
-692 EGGTDGDAT
+692 EGGMGGYAA

-709 TERPDTQADGRGED
+709 PERPDTQADGRGED
-723 GGKTQPQIP
+723 GGKTQPQAP

-1085 SNYAKKVADQIIA
+1085 SNYAKKIADQIIA

-1110 LRADDTGAVAIYSVS
+1110 LRTDDTGAVAIYSVS

-1131 TTGMKAGDVIVS
+1131 TAGMKAGDVIVS
-1143 VGNNKIKSPSDFMM
+1143 VGNSKIKSPSDFMM
-1157 AIEEQPIGEYASI
+1157 AIEEQPLGEYASI

-1190 TPKTKVDGGES
+1190 TPRPK
-1201 TKG
+1201 

>member
-1 MDGTRSRQ
+1 
-9 AINTRDRER
+9 
-18 LTAYGRSQPVDAIE
+18 
-32 RRNDDMPAKRK
+32 MPAKRK

-73 AQKTDTP
+73 AQKTDTTT
-80 AVETGRTD
+80 AETGRADTD
-88 IDVTEDGTGADEATA
+88 ATEDCKGADEATA
-103 TDTVDTDVVGE
+103 TDTVDADAAET
-114 ARDTDKPQPDGTED
+114 ARDTDGQQPDGTEA
-128 ETADGKVDEEPDAE
+128 ETADGKTDAE
-142 ETVDGTEETAD
+142 PGTDETTDGTE
-153 SVDDAEKATENVDDG
+153 AEEATENVDDE
-168 KTDGDGPQAASDGD
+168 KADGDGPHAASDGD
-182 LLGENGQDGTEAEDG
+182 LPSEKGQDETEAEDG
-197 GVDTDEAEN
+197 GTDTDEAEN
-206 DDTSSDGNDTH
+206 EDSDSDGNDTH
-217 AEDDD
+217 AEDAD
-222 AIAPDSDTEDSP
+222 AIAPDSDTEDNP
-234 VEAGADD
+234 VEADADD
-241 TETED
+241 TGTED
-246 GDEPAEGDTP
+246 GDEPAEGDAP
-256 DADESDVDDPA
+256 DADEADADDPA
-267 DAHEDDVAE
+267 DAHEDDTAD

-288 QHAMEPSD
+288 QHATEPSD
-296 GNTPDVPSQPAV
+296 MNTPDVPSQPAA
-308 DSTDSGD
+308 DTADSGD
-315 DAAAEGEAETVTV
+315 DTAEDSEAETVTA
-328 ENDTAEADAAEPE
+328 ENDIADADAAEPE
-341 PAEGTTDA
+341 PAGTTDA
-349 TSDDTETDRAD
+349 TADDTETDRTD
-360 GAEDDS
+360 GAAADS
-366 DAPQEQEPADVDTES
+366 DAPQEQELEQEAVDTES
-381 DEADDKNDVEDTADG
+381 DETDDKNDAGDTVDDE
-396 KEGDAD
+396 EGEAD
-402 TPPDT
+402 TTSDT
-407 ADTPAG
+407 ENTPAG

-418 GDVTTAFDKSIE
+418 GDVTAAFDKSIE
-430 QAKSIVDSLTG
+430 QAKAIVDSITG
-441 KRDEHDGAEEAEKGA
+441 KRDGHDGTEETEKGD
-456 GDVSGI
+456 GDISGI
-462 GVEIKTAEEIAESV
+462 CVEIKTAEEIAESV
-476 IGKHGDEEEFKKT
+476 IGKHGDEEAFKKT

-496 IDEETAKATDGHDAE
+496 IDEETAKATDGHDAG

-516 AGGKKE
+516 AGGEKE
-522 AEKAA
+522 SAEAA
-527 DGDTVA
+527 GSDTA
-533 DSDSDG
+533 TDSDNDG

-551 GWFKETASS
+551 GWLKGTASS

-568 ITETREAVER
+568 ITETKEAVEK

-615 ADSDENRNDLTADDA
+615 PDSDENRNALTADDA
-630 SEITGSEQ
+630 SEITESAQ
-638 ATAGDTET
+638 AADGDAEA
-646 AKPEAEA
+646 AKPETEA
-653 EDVAGNETESQQVTE
+653 EDAADKETEQQQGTE
-668 PDKATEPEPSAPTT
+668 PDKTAEPEATSPTH
-682 DTETAATDWK
+682 DTGTAATDGK

-709 TERPDTQADGRGED
+709 TERPDTQTDGRGED
-723 GGKTQPQIP
+723 GGKTQPQAP
-732 YAYRQPS
+732 YAYRQSS

-776 RAYADMRRPQMPAG
+776 LAYADMRRPQMPAG

-1110 LRADDTGAVAIYSVS
+1110 LRTDDTGAVAIYSVS

-1131 TTGMKAGDVIVS
+1131 TAGMKAGDVIVS
-1143 VGNNKIKSPSDFMM
+1143 VGNSKIKSPSDFMM

>member
-1 MDGTRSRQ
+1 
-9 AINTRDRER
+9 
-18 LTAYGRSQPVDAIE
+18 
-32 RRNDDMPAKRK
+32 MPAKRK

-73 AQKTDTP
+73 AQKTDTST
-80 AVETGRTD
+80 VETGRAGT
-88 IDVTEDGTGADEATA
+88 DVTADGTGADEATA
-103 TDTVDTDVVGE
+103 TDTVDADAAET
-114 ARDTDKPQPDGTED
+114 ARDADGQQPDGTED
-128 ETADGKVDEEPDAE
+128 ETADGKTDAYSEAE
-142 ETVDGTEETAD
+142 ETVD
-153 SVDDAEKATENVDDG
+153 SVDAEEAAENADE
-168 KTDGDGPQAASDGD
+168 KETDGNGPQAASDGD
-182 LLGENGQDGTEAEDG
+182 LPDEKGQDVTEAEAGCIDTDAAESDDTGDG
-197 GVDTDEAEN
+197 GT
-206 DDTSSDGNDTH
+206 DTH
-217 AEDDD
+217 VEDADVTV
-222 AIAPDSDTEDSP
+222 PDSDTGDSP
-234 VEAGADD
+234 VEADADD
-241 TETED
+241 TGTD
-246 GDEPAEGDTP
+246 DHDEPANGDAH
-256 DADESDVDDPA
+256 DADETDA
-267 DAHEDDVAE
+267 DASAGAREDDAAD

-288 QHAMEPSD
+288 QHVMEPSD
-296 GNTPDVPSQPAV
+296 MNTPDVSSQPAA
-308 DSTDSGD
+308 DTADPGD
-315 DAAAEGEAETVTV
+315 DAAAGSEAETVTV
-328 ENDTAEADAAEPE
+328 ENDTADAGAAEHE
-341 PAEGTTDA
+341 PAEGTADA
-349 TSDDTETDRAD
+349 IADDTETDRAD
-360 GAEDDS
+360 EAVADS
-366 DAPQEQEPADVDTES
+366 DAPQEQEPEDVDTES
-381 DEADDKNDVEDTADG
+381 DEADGKNDAGDTADDE
-396 KEGDAD
+396 EGEAD
-402 TPPDT
+402 TTSDT

-413 AHFAA
+413 AHFAT
-418 GDVTTAFDKSIE
+418 GDVTAAFDKSIE
-430 QAKSIVDSLTG
+430 QAKAIVDSLTG
-441 KRDEHDGAEEAEKGA
+441 KHDGYDGTEETEKGDD
-456 GDVSGI
+456 GTSGI

-496 IDEETAKATDGHDAE
+496 IDEETAKATDGHDAA
-511 NGTED
+511 NGAED
-516 AGGKKE
+516 AGGEKE
-522 AEKAA
+522 AVEAA
-527 DGDTVA
+527 GGDTAA
-533 DSDSDG
+533 DSDNDG
-539 GNDLKTAAKSVA
+539 GNDLKSAAKSVA
-551 GWFKETASS
+551 GWLKGTASS

-568 ITETREAVER
+568 ITETREAVEK

-615 ADSDENRNDLTADDA
+615 PDSDENRNALTADDA
-630 SEITGSEQ
+630 SEITESAQ
-638 ATAGDTET
+638 AADGDAET
-646 AKPEAEA
+646 AKPETEA
-653 EDVAGNETESQQVTE
+653 DDAADKETEPQQSTE
-668 PDKATEPEPSAPTT
+668 PDKVAEPEPSAPTT
-682 DTETAATDWK
+682 DAETAATDGK
-692 EGGTDGDAT
+692 EGGTHGDAA
-701 DEKPDTGQ
+701 DEKPDTEQ
-709 TERPDTQADGRGED
+709 TERPDTQTDGLGED

-739 RRERRRARKAYGA
+739 RRERRRARKAYGT

-877 RQPAGQAFK
+877 KQPAGQAFK

-1098 NGEASHGRIGVE
+1098 NGEAFHGRIGVE
-1110 LRADDTGAVAIYSVS
+1110 LRTDDTGAVAIYSVS

-1131 TTGMKAGDVIVS
+1131 TAGMKAGDVIVS
-1143 VGNNKIKSPSDFMM
+1143 VGNSKIKSPSDFMM
-1157 AIEEQPIGEYASI
+1157 AIEEQPIGEYTSI

-1201 TKG
+1201 TNG

>member
-1 MDGTRSRQ
+1 
-9 AINTRDRER
+9 
-18 LTAYGRSQPVDAIE
+18 
-32 RRNDDMPAKRK
+32 MPAKRK

-73 AQKTDTP
+73 AQKIDTP
-80 AVETGRTD
+80 TVETGRSDT
-88 IDVTEDGTGADEATA
+88 DVTADGTEADEANA
-103 TDTVDTDVVGE
+103 NDTVSADAAETAQGTDGQ
-114 ARDTDKPQPDGTED
+114 QPDETED
-128 ETADGKVDEEPDAE
+128 EAADGKTDADPEPDAE
-142 ETVDGTEETAD
+142 ETVAGTEET
-153 SVDDAEKATENVDDG
+153 AEKATENDDDE
-168 KTDGDGPQAASDGD
+168 KTDGDGPQSASDGD
-182 LLGENGQDGTEAEDG
+182 LLGEKGQDGTEAEDG
-197 GVDTDEAEN
+197 GIDTDAAES
-206 DDTSSDGNDTH
+206 DDSDSDGNDTH
-217 AEDDD
+217 AEDADV
-222 AIAPDSDTEDSP
+222 ITPDSDTEDSP

-241 TETED
+241 TGTED

-267 DAHEDDVAE
+267 DAHEDDVAD
-276 TPDAETDGAEDG
+276 TPDAETDGTEDG

-308 DSTDSGD
+308 DATDSGD
-315 DAAAEGEAETVTV
+315 DAAADGEAETVTV

-341 PAEGTTDA
+341 PAEGTTDV
-349 TSDDTETDRAD
+349 TSDDTETDRTD

-366 DAPQEQEPADVDTES
+366 DKSQEQEPEQEPADVDTES
-381 DEADDKNDVEDTADG
+381 DETDEKHDAEDTANEA
-396 KEGDAD
+396 EGEAD
-402 TPPDT
+402 TAPDT
-407 ADTPAG
+407 EDTPAG

-418 GDVTTAFDKSIE
+418 GDVTAAFDKSIE
-430 QAKSIVDSLTG
+430 QAKAIVDSLTG
-441 KRDEHDGAEEAEKGA
+441 KRDEHDGAEETEKSD
-456 GDVSGI
+456 GDTSGI

-516 AGGKKE
+516 ASGKKE

-551 GWFKETASS
+551 GWFKGTASS

-599 AAKEAAAD
+599 AEKEAAAD

-615 ADSDENRNDLTADDA
+615 TDSDENRNNLTADDA
-630 SEITGSEQ
+630 SEITESAQ
-638 ATAGDTET
+638 AADSSTET
-646 AKPEAEA
+646 AKTEAEA
-653 EDVAGNETESQQVTE
+653 EDAADKETEQQQGAE
-668 PDKATEPEPSAPTT
+668 PDKVSETEPSATSP
-682 DTETAATDWK
+682 DAETAATDVK
-692 EGGTDGDAT
+692 EGGTDGDAA
-701 DEKPDTGQ
+701 DEKPGTGQ

-723 GGKTQPQIP
+723 GGKAQPQAP

-979 EGATDLKSLAF
+979 EGAIDLKSLAF

-1077 QGLSTAIP
+1077 HGLSTAIP
-1085 SNYAKKVADQIIA
+1085 SNYAKKIADQIIA

-1110 LRADDTGAVAIYSVS
+1110 LRTDDTGAVAIYSVS

-1131 TTGMKAGDVIVS
+1131 TAGMKAGDVIVS
-1143 VGNNKIKSPSDFMM
+1143 VGNSKIKSPSDFMM

-1178 QTLKVKVEAGKV
+1178 QTIKVKVEAGKV

>member
-1 MDGTRSRQ
+1 
-9 AINTRDRER
+9 
-18 LTAYGRSQPVDAIE
+18 
-32 RRNDDMPAKRK
+32 MPPKRK

-73 AQKTDTP
+73 TQKTDTP
-80 AVETGRTD
+80 TVETGRTD
-88 IDVTEDGTGADEATA
+88 TDVTTNGTGADEATA
-103 TDTVDTDVVGE
+103 ADAADTDAEGT
-114 ARDTDKPQPDGTED
+114 ARGTDEPQPDETED
-128 ETADGKVDEEPDAE
+128 ETADGKTDAEPDTD
-142 ETVDGTEETAD
+142 ETTAD
-153 SVDDAEKATENVDDG
+153 TDTDAEKAAENVDDE
-168 KTDGDGPQAASDGD
+168 KADGDGPQSASDGD
-182 LLGENGQDGTEAEDG
+182 LPSEKEQDGTEAEDG
-197 GVDTDEAEN
+197 EIDTDAAEN
-206 DDTSSDGNDTH
+206 NGHDGDGDDTH
-217 AEDDD
+217 AEDADMTVQ
-222 AIAPDSDTEDSP
+222 DSDTEDSP
-234 VEAGADD
+234 AEADADD
-241 TETED
+241 TGTED
-246 GDEPAEGDTP
+246 DDEPAEDDTP
-256 DADESDVDDPA
+256 DADEMDADVDAPA
-267 DAHEDDVAE
+267 DAHEDDAAD
-276 TPDAETDGAEDG
+276 TPDAETDSAEDG
-288 QHAMEPSD
+288 QHATEPSD

-308 DSTDSGD
+308 DATDSGD
-315 DAAAEGEAETVTV
+315 DAAADGEAETVTE
-328 ENDTAEADAAEPE
+328 ENDTADADAAEPE
-341 PAEGTTDA
+341 PAEGPTDA
-349 TSDDTETDRAD
+349 TSDDTETDRTD

-366 DAPQEQEPADVDTES
+366 DAPQEQEPEQEPADVDTES

-402 TPPDT
+402 TPTDT

-418 GDVTTAFDKSIE
+418 GDVTAAFDKSIE
-430 QAKSIVDSLTG
+430 QAKAIVDSLTG
-441 KRDEHDGAEEAEKGA
+441 KHDGAEETEKGD
-456 GDVSGI
+456 GDTSGI

-496 IDEETAKATDGHDAE
+496 IDEETAKATDGHDAK
-511 NGTED
+511 NGAED
-516 AGGKKE
+516 AGGKKKADE
-522 AEKAA
+522 AVG
-527 DGDTVA
+527 GDTAA
-533 DSDSDG
+533 DSDNDG
-539 GNDLKTAAKSVA
+539 GNDLKAAAKSVA
-551 GWFKETASS
+551 GWFKGTASS

-568 ITETREAVER
+568 ITETKEAVEK

-615 ADSDENRNDLTADDA
+615 TDSDENRDDLTADDA
-630 SEITGSEQ
+630 SEITESAQ
-638 ATAGDTET
+638 AADGGAEA
-646 AKPEAEA
+646 AKPEAET
-653 EDVAGNETESQQVTE
+653 EDAAGNETEPQQVTK
-668 PDKATEPEPSAPTT
+668 PDKTTEPEPTAPTP
-682 DTETAATDWK
+682 DAETAATDGK
-692 EGGTDGDAT
+692 EGGTGGDAT

-709 TERPDTQADGRGED
+709 TERPDTQADRRGED
-723 GGKTQPQIP
+723 GGKTQPQTP

-776 RAYADMRRPQMPAG
+776 RAYTDMRRPQMPAG
-790 VPIDPSRIVII
+790 VPIDPSSIVII

-1031 TDGMPMYISLFQT
+1031 TDGMPMYISIFQT

-1110 LRADDTGAVAIYSVS
+1110 LRTDDTSAVAIYSVS

-1131 TTGMKAGDVIVS
+1131 TAGMKAGDVIVS
-1143 VGNNKIKSPSDFMM
+1143 VGNSKIKSPSDFMM
-1157 AIEEQPIGEYASI
+1157 AIEEQPIGEYTSI

>member
-1 MDGTRSRQ
+1 
-9 AINTRDRER
+9 
-18 LTAYGRSQPVDAIE
+18 
-32 RRNDDMPAKRK
+32 
-43 RGSSKKHSKAMEAQL
+43 MEAQL

-73 AQKTDTP
+73 AQKTDTT

-88 IDVTEDGTGADEATA
+88 TDVTADGTGTDEATD
-103 TDTVDTDVVGE
+103 TDTVDADAAET
-114 ARDTDKPQPDGTED
+114 ARDADGQQPDGTEG
-128 ETADGKVDEEPDAE
+128 ETADGKTDAYSEAE
-142 ETVDGTEETAD
+142 ETVD
-153 SVDDAEKATENVDDG
+153 SVDAEEAAENADE
-168 KTDGDGPQAASDGD
+168 KETDGNGPQTASDGD
-182 LLGENGQDGTEAEDG
+182 LLDEKGQDVTEAETGCIDTDAAESDDTGDG
-197 GVDTDEAEN
+197 GT
-206 DDTSSDGNDTH
+206 DTH
-217 AEDDD
+217 AEDADVTV
-222 AIAPDSDTEDSP
+222 PDSDTGDSP
-234 VEAGADD
+234 VEADADD
-241 TETED
+241 TGTD
-246 GDEPAEGDTP
+246 DHDEPAKGDAH
-256 DADESDVDDPA
+256 DADETDA
-267 DAHEDDVAE
+267 DASAGAREDDAAD

-288 QHAMEPSD
+288 QHVMEPSD
-296 GNTPDVPSQPAV
+296 MNTPDVSSQPAA
-308 DSTDSGD
+308 DTADPGD
-315 DAAAEGEAETVTV
+315 DAAAGSEAETVTV
-328 ENDTAEADAAEPE
+328 ENDTADAGTAKHE
-341 PAEGTTDA
+341 PAEGTADA
-349 TSDDTETDRAD
+349 TADDTETDRAD
-360 GAEDDS
+360 EAVADS
-366 DAPQEQEPADVDTES
+366 DAPQEQEPENVDTES
-381 DEADDKNDVEDTADG
+381 DEADGKNDAGDTADDE
-396 KEGDAD
+396 EGEAD
-402 TPPDT
+402 TTSDT

-413 AHFAA
+413 AHFAT
-418 GDVTTAFDKSIE
+418 GDVTAAFDKSIE
-430 QAKSIVDSLTG
+430 QAKAIVDSLTG
-441 KRDEHDGAEEAEKGA
+441 KHDGHDGTEETEKGDD
-456 GDVSGI
+456 GTSGI

-496 IDEETAKATDGHDAE
+496 IDEETAKATDGHDAA
-511 NGTED
+511 NGAED
-516 AGGKKE
+516 AGREKE
-522 AEKAA
+522 AEEAA
-527 DGDTVA
+527 DGDTAA
-533 DSDSDG
+533 DSDNDG
-539 GNDLKTAAKSVA
+539 GNDLKAAAKSVA
-551 GWFKETASS
+551 GWLKGTVSS

-568 ITETREAVER
+568 ITETKEAVEK

-615 ADSDENRNDLTADDA
+615 PDSDENRNALTADDA
-630 SEITGSEQ
+630 SEITESAQ
-638 ATAGDTET
+638 AAAGDTET
-646 AKPEAEA
+646 AKPETEA
-653 EDVAGNETESQQVTE
+653 DDAADKETEPQQGTE
-668 PDKATEPEPSAPTT
+668 PDKAAEPEPSAPTT
-682 DTETAATDWK
+682 DAETAATDGK
-692 EGGTDGDAT
+692 EGGTDGDAA
-701 DEKPDTGQ
+701 DEKPDTQ
-709 TERPDTQADGRGED
+709 TDGLGED
-723 GGKTQPQIP
+723 GGKTQPQVP

-739 RRERRRARKAYGA
+739 RRERRRARKAYGT

-866 QTVAENINEAS
+866 QTVAKNINEAS
-877 RQPAGQAFK
+877 KQPAGQAFK

-946 NGYSDIMV
+946 NGYSDIMA

-1110 LRADDTGAVAIYSVS
+1110 LRTDDTGAVAIYSVS

-1131 TTGMKAGDVIVS
+1131 TAGMKAGDVIVS
-1143 VGNNKIKSPSDFMM
+1143 VGNSKIKSPSDFMM
-1157 AIEEQPIGEYASI
+1157 AIEEQPIGEYTSI

>member
-1 MDGTRSRQ
+1 
-9 AINTRDRER
+9 
-18 LTAYGRSQPVDAIE
+18 
-32 RRNDDMPAKRK
+32 MPAKRK
-43 RGSSKKHSKAMEAQL
+43 RGSSKKHSMTMEAKL

-80 AVETGRTD
+80 TAETGRVD
-88 IDVTEDGTGADEATA
+88 IDVTTDGTGADEATA
-103 TDTVDTDVVGE
+103 TDTVDADTAE
-114 ARDTDKPQPDGTED
+114 TARDTDGQQPDETD
-128 ETADGKVDEEPDAE
+128 AETADGKTDAEPGTE
-142 ETVDGTEETAD
+142 ETVDGTEETSE
-153 SVDDAEKATENVDDG
+153 SVDDAEEATENVDDG
-168 KTDGDGPQAASDGD
+168 KTDGDGPQSASDGD
-182 LLGENGQDGTEAEDG
+182 LSGEKEQDETEAEDNG
-197 GVDTDEAEN
+197 ADTDEAEN
-206 DDTSSDGNDTH
+206 DDSGSDGNDMH
-217 AEDDD
+217 AEDADMTV
-222 AIAPDSDTEDSP
+222 PDSDTEDSP
-234 VEAGADD
+234 AEADADD
-241 TETED
+241 TGTED
-246 GDEPAEGDTP
+246 GDEPAESDTP
-256 DADESDVDDPA
+256 DANEADADDPA
-267 DAHEDDVAE
+267 DAHEDDTAD
-276 TPDAETDGAEDG
+276 TPDAETDGADDG
-288 QHAMEPSD
+288 QHATEPSD
-296 GNTPDVPSQPAV
+296 MNTPDVPSQPAA
-308 DSTDSGD
+308 DAADSGD
-315 DAAAEGEAETVTV
+315 DTAAGSETKTVTV
-328 ENDTAEADAAEPE
+328 ENDTADADAAEDT
-341 PAEGTTDA
+341 ADA
-349 TSDDTETDRAD
+349 TADDTETDRAD
-360 GAEDDS
+360 EAVADS
-366 DAPQEQEPADVDTES
+366 DAPQEQEPKRKPENVDAES
-381 DEADDKNDVEDTADG
+381 DEADGKNDDGDTSDDE
-396 KEGDAD
+396 KSEAD
-402 TPPDT
+402 TTTDT

-418 GDVTTAFDKSIE
+418 GDVTAAFDKSIE
-430 QAKSIVDSLTG
+430 QAKAIVDSLTG
-441 KRDEHDGAEEAEKGA
+441 KHDGHDGATEEEKGD
-456 GDVSGI
+456 GSTSGI

-496 IDEETAKATDGHDAE
+496 IDEETAKATDGHDAG
-511 NGTED
+511 NGAED
-516 AGGKKE
+516 AGGEKE
-522 AEKAA
+522 AGEAA
-527 DGDTVA
+527 DGDTET

-539 GNDLKTAAKSVA
+539 GNDIKSAAKSVA
-551 GWFKETASS
+551 GWFKGTASS
-560 IRESVSAK
+560 IRESISAK
-568 ITETREAVER
+568 ITETKEAVEK

-615 ADSDENRNDLTADDA
+615 TDSDENRNDLTADDA

-638 ATAGDTET
+638 AAAGDTET

-653 EDVAGNETESQQVTE
+653 EDVAGNETEPQQVTE
-668 PDKATEPEPSAPTT
+668 PDKAAEPEPSAPTT
-682 DTETAATDWK
+682 DAETAATDGK
-692 EGGTDGDAT
+692 EGGTDGDAV

-709 TERPDTQADGRGED
+709 PERPDMQADGRGED
-723 GGKTQPQIP
+723 GVKTQPQAP

-877 RQPAGQAFK
+877 KQPAGQAFK

-954 KVGDREYSAALLGI
+954 KVGDKEYSAALLGI

-1077 QGLSTAIP
+1077 HGLSTAIP

-1110 LRADDTGAVAIYSVS
+1110 LRTDDTGAVAIYSVS

-1131 TTGMKAGDVIVS
+1131 TAGMKAGDVIVS
-1143 VGNNKIKSPSDFMM
+1143 VGNSKIKSPSDFMM

>member
-1 MDGTRSRQ
+1 
-9 AINTRDRER
+9 
-18 LTAYGRSQPVDAIE
+18 
-32 RRNDDMPAKRK
+32 MPAKRK

-68 TDGQD
+68 ADGQD

-80 AVETGRTD
+80 TAETGRADT
-88 IDVTEDGTGADEATA
+88 DVTTDGTEADEANA
-103 TDTVDTDVVGE
+103 TNTVDADE
-114 ARDTDKPQPDGTED
+114 AETTRDTDGQQPDETD
-128 ETADGKVDEEPDAE
+128 AETADGKTDAE
-142 ETVDGTEETAD
+142 PGTEETVA
-153 SVDDAEKATENVDDG
+153 DAEKAADTEETAENVDDG

-182 LLGENGQDGTEAEDG
+182 LPGEKGQDGTEAEDG
-197 GVDTDEAEN
+197 GADTDEAEN
-206 DDTSSDGNDTH
+206 DDTGSDGNDTH
-217 AEDDD
+217 VEDDD
-222 AIAPDSDTEDSP
+222 AIAPDSDTEGSP
-234 VEAGADD
+234 AEADADD
-241 TETED
+241 TGTED
-246 GDEPAEGDTP
+246 GNEPAEGDSPDSDET
-256 DADESDVDDPA
+256 DADVDTPA
-267 DAHEDDVAE
+267 DAHEDDAAD

-288 QHAMEPSD
+288 QHATDSSD
-296 GNTPDVPSQPAV
+296 MNTPDVPSQPAV
-308 DSTDSGD
+308 DVTDSGD
-315 DAAAEGEAETVTV
+315 DAAADGEAETVT
-328 ENDTAEADAAEPE
+328 EGNDTADADAAEPE
-341 PAEGTTDA
+341 PAEDTTDA

-366 DAPQEQEPADVDTES
+366 DAPQEQEQEPAGVDTES
-381 DEADDKNDVEDTADG
+381 DEADDKNDIEDTADS
-396 KEGDAD
+396 KEVEAD
-402 TPPDT
+402 TTPDT

-418 GDVTTAFDKSIE
+418 GDVTAAFDKSIE
-430 QAKSIVDSLTG
+430 QAKAIVDSLTG
-441 KRDEHDGAEEAEKGA
+441 KHDGAEETEKSD
-456 GDVSGI
+456 GDTSGI

-511 NGTED
+511 NGAKD
-516 AGGKKE
+516 AGGKKKADE
-522 AEKAA
+522 AVG
-527 DGDTVA
+527 GDTET

-551 GWFKETASS
+551 GWFKGTASS

-568 ITETREAVER
+568 ITETKEAVEK

-615 ADSDENRNDLTADDA
+615 TDSDENRNDLTADDA

-638 ATAGDTET
+638 AVAGDTET
-646 AKPEAEA
+646 VKPEAEA
-653 EDVAGNETESQQVTE
+653 EDVAGNETEPQHGTE
-668 PDKATEPEPSAPTT
+668 SDKATEPEPTAPSP
-682 DTETAATDWK
+682 DAETAATDGK
-692 EGGTDGDAT
+692 EGGTDGDAA
-701 DEKPDTGQ
+701 DEKPGTGQ
-709 TERPDTQADGRGED
+709 TERPDTQTDGRGED
-723 GGKTQPQIP
+723 GGKTQPQTP

-776 RAYADMRRPQMPAG
+776 RAYADMRQPQMPAG

-1031 TDGMPMYISLFQT
+1031 TDGMPMYISIFQT

-1110 LRADDTGAVAIYSVS
+1110 LRTDDTGAVAIYSVS

-1131 TTGMKAGDVIVS
+1131 TAGMKAGDVIVS
-1143 VGNNKIKSPSDFMM
+1143 VGNSKIKSPSDFMM
-1157 AIEEQPIGEYASI
+1157 AIEEQPIGEYTSI

>member
-1 MDGTRSRQ
+1 
-9 AINTRDRER
+9 
-18 LTAYGRSQPVDAIE
+18 
-32 RRNDDMPAKRK
+32 MPAKRK

-73 AQKTDTP
+73 AQKTDTST
-80 AVETGRTD
+80 VETGRAGT
-88 IDVTEDGTGADEATA
+88 DVTADGTGADEATA
-103 TDTVDTDVVGE
+103 TDTVDADAAETARNTDGQ
-114 ARDTDKPQPDGTED
+114 QPDETD
-128 ETADGKVDEEPDAE
+128 TETADGKTDAEPGTE
-142 ETVDGTEETAD
+142 ETVDGTEETAE
-153 SVDDAEKATENVDDG
+153 SVNDAEEATENVDDG
-168 KTDGDGPQAASDGD
+168 KTDGDGPQSASDGD
-182 LLGENGQDGTEAEDG
+182 LSGEKGQDDTEAEDG
-197 GVDTDEAEN
+197 EIDTD
-206 DDTSSDGNDTH
+206 
-217 AEDDD
+217 AEDND
-222 AIAPDSDTEDSP
+222 AADSDSYTEDRP
-234 VEAGADD
+234 VDADADD
-241 TETED
+241 TETDD

-256 DADESDVDDPA
+256 DVDEA
-267 DAHEDDVAE
+267 DADADAPVDTREDDAAD

-288 QHAMEPSD
+288 QHVMEPSD
-296 GNTPDVPSQPAV
+296 MNTPDVSSQPAA
-308 DSTDSGD
+308 DTADPGD
-315 DAAAEGEAETVTV
+315 DAAAGSEAETVTV
-328 ENDTAEADAAEPE
+328 ENDTADAGAAEHE
-341 PAEGTTDA
+341 PAEGTADA
-349 TSDDTETDRAD
+349 IADDTETDRAD
-360 GAEDDS
+360 EAVADS
-366 DAPQEQEPADVDTES
+366 DAPQEQEPEDVDTES
-381 DEADDKNDVEDTADG
+381 DGKNDAGDTADDE
-396 KEGDAD
+396 EGEAD
-402 TPPDT
+402 TTSDT

-413 AHFAA
+413 AHFAT
-418 GDVTTAFDKSIE
+418 GDVTAAFDKSIE
-430 QAKSIVDSLTG
+430 QAKAIVDSLTG
-441 KRDEHDGAEEAEKGA
+441 KHDGHDGAEETEKGDD
-456 GDVSGI
+456 GTSGI

-496 IDEETAKATDGHDAE
+496 IDEETAKATDGHDAA
-511 NGTED
+511 NGAED
-516 AGGKKE
+516 AGREKE
-522 AEKAA
+522 AEEAA
-527 DGDTVA
+527 DGDTA
-533 DSDSDG
+533 IDSDNDG
-539 GNDLKTAAKSVA
+539 GNDLKATAKSVA
-551 GWFKETASS
+551 GWLKGTASS

-568 ITETREAVER
+568 ITETKEAVEK

-615 ADSDENRNDLTADDA
+615 PDSDENRNALTADDA
-630 SEITGSEQ
+630 SEITESAQ
-638 ATAGDTET
+638 AADGDAET
-646 AKPEAEA
+646 AKPETEA
-653 EDVAGNETESQQVTE
+653 DGAADKETEPQQGTE
-668 PDKATEPEPSAPTT
+668 PDKAAEPEPSAPTT
-682 DTETAATDWK
+682 DAETATTDGK
-692 EGGTDGDAT
+692 EGGTDGDAA
-701 DEKPDTGQ
+701 DEKPDTQ
-709 TERPDTQADGRGED
+709 TDGLGED
-723 GGKTQPQIP
+723 GGKTQPQVP

-739 RRERRRARKAYGA
+739 RRERRRARKAYGT

-1110 LRADDTGAVAIYSVS
+1110 LRTDDTGAVAIYSVS

-1131 TTGMKAGDVIVS
+1131 TAGMKAGDVIVS
-1143 VGNNKIKSPSDFMM
+1143 VGNSKIKSPSDFMM
-1157 AIEEQPIGEYASI
+1157 AIEEQPIGEYTSI

>member
-1 MDGTRSRQ
+1 
-9 AINTRDRER
+9 
-18 LTAYGRSQPVDAIE
+18 
-32 RRNDDMPAKRK
+32 
-43 RGSSKKHSKAMEAQL
+43 MEAQL

-68 TDGQD
+68 ADGQD

-80 AVETGRTD
+80 TAETGRADT
-88 IDVTEDGTGADEATA
+88 DVTTDGTEADEANA
-103 TDTVDTDVVGE
+103 TNTVDADE
-114 ARDTDKPQPDGTED
+114 AETTRDTDGQQPDETD
-128 ETADGKVDEEPDAE
+128 AETADGKTDAE
-142 ETVDGTEETAD
+142 PGTEETVA
-153 SVDDAEKATENVDDG
+153 DAEKAADTEETAENVDDG

-182 LLGENGQDGTEAEDG
+182 LPGEKGQDGTEAEDG
-197 GVDTDEAEN
+197 GADTDEAEN
-206 DDTSSDGNDTH
+206 DDTGSDGNDTH
-217 AEDDD
+217 VEDDD
-222 AIAPDSDTEDSP
+222 AIAPDSDTEGSP
-234 VEAGADD
+234 AEADADD
-241 TETED
+241 TGTED
-246 GDEPAEGDTP
+246 GNEPAEGDSP
-256 DADESDVDDPA
+256 D
-267 DAHEDDVAE
+267 
-276 TPDAETDGAEDG
+276 
-288 QHAMEPSD
+288 
-296 GNTPDVPSQPAV
+296 
-308 DSTDSGD
+308 
-315 DAAAEGEAETVTV
+315 
-328 ENDTAEADAAEPE
+328 ADAAEPE
-341 PAEGTTDA
+341 SAAGTPDA
-349 TSDDTETDRAD
+349 TVDDTEADRTDEA
-360 GAEDDS
+360 ALDS
-366 DAPQEQEPADVDTES
+366 DAPQEQEPEQEPAGVDTES
-381 DEADDKNDVEDTADG
+381 DETDGEHDAGDTSDDEEGEADAPTDT
-396 KEGDAD
+396 E
-402 TPPDT
+402 
-407 ADTPAG
+407 DTPAG

-418 GDVTTAFDKSIE
+418 GDVTAAFDKSIE
-430 QAKSIVDSLTG
+430 QAKAIVNSLTG
-441 KRDEHDGAEEAEKGA
+441 KRDEHDGTEVTEKGD
-456 GDVSGI
+456 GDTSGI

-496 IDEETAKATDGHDAE
+496 IDEETAKATDGHDVE
-511 NGTED
+511 NGAED
-516 AGGKKE
+516 AGREKE
-522 AEKAA
+522 AGDAA
-527 DGDTVA
+527 DGDTAA
-533 DSDSDG
+533 DSDNDG
-539 GNDLKTAAKSVA
+539 GNDLKAAAKSVA
-551 GWFKETASS
+551 GWLKGTASS

-568 ITETREAVER
+568 ITETKEAVEK

-615 ADSDENRNDLTADDA
+615 PDSDENRNDLTADDA
-630 SEITGSEQ
+630 SEITESAQ
-638 ATAGDTET
+638 AADGDAET

-653 EDVAGNETESQQVTE
+653 EDAAGNETEPQQVTE
-668 PDKATEPEPSAPTT
+668 PDKAAEPESTAPTP
-682 DTETAATDWK
+682 DAETAATDGK
-692 EGGTDGDAT
+692 EDGTGDDAAG
-701 DEKPDTGQ
+701 EKPDTGQ
-709 TERPDTQADGRGED
+709 TERPGTQADGRGED
-723 GGKTQPQIP
+723 GGKTQPQTP

-776 RAYADMRRPQMPAG
+776 RAYTDMRRPQMPAG

-842 ISGATAAIVTG
+842 ISGATAAIVAG

-1110 LRADDTGAVAIYSVS
+1110 LRTDDTGAVAIYSVS

-1131 TTGMKAGDVIVS
+1131 TAGMKAGDVIVS
-1143 VGNNKIKSPSDFMM
+1143 VGNSKIKSPSDFMM

>member
-1 MDGTRSRQ
+1 
-9 AINTRDRER
+9 
-18 LTAYGRSQPVDAIE
+18 
-32 RRNDDMPAKRK
+32 
-43 RGSSKKHSKAMEAQL
+43 MEAQL

-68 TDGQD
+68 ADGQD

-80 AVETGRTD
+80 TVETGRADT
-88 IDVTEDGTGADEATA
+88 DVTTDGTEADEATA
-103 TDTVDTDVVGE
+103 ADTVDADAVGE
-114 ARDTDKPQPDGTED
+114 ARNTDEPQPDETED
-128 ETADGKVDEEPDAE
+128 ETADDKADAE
-142 ETVDGTEETAD
+142 PGTDETTDNA
-153 SVDDAEKATENVDDG
+153 DAEKATENDDDE
-168 KTDGDGPQAASDGD
+168 KPDGDGPQSASDGD
-182 LLGENGQDGTEAEDG
+182 LPSEKEQDGTEAEDSG
-197 GVDTDEAEN
+197 IDTDTAES
-206 DDTSSDGNDTH
+206 DDAGSDGNDTH
-217 AEDDD
+217 AENAD
-222 AIAPDSDTEDSP
+222 AIATDSDTEDSP
-234 VEAGADD
+234 VDADADD
-241 TETED
+241 TRTED
-246 GDEPAEGDTP
+246 GDEPAESDTP
-256 DADESDVDDPA
+256 DADETDADADDPA
-267 DAHEDDVAE
+267 DAHEDDTAD
-276 TPDAETDGAEDG
+276 TPDAETDDAEDG

-308 DSTDSGD
+308 DTTDSGD
-315 DAAAEGEAETVTV
+315 DAAADGEAETVTV

-341 PAEGTTDA
+341 PAEGTTDV
-349 TSDDTETDRAD
+349 TSDDTETDRTD

-366 DAPQEQEPADVDTES
+366 DKSQEQEPEQEPEDVDTES
-381 DEADDKNDVEDTADG
+381 DETDEKHDAEDTANEA
-396 KEGDAD
+396 EGEAD
-402 TPPDT
+402 TAPDT
-407 ADTPAG
+407 EDTPAG

-418 GDVTTAFDKSIE
+418 GDVTAAFDKSIE
-430 QAKSIVDSLTG
+430 QAKAIVDSLTG
-441 KRDEHDGAEEAEKGA
+441 KRDEHDGAEETEKSD
-456 GDVSGI
+456 GDTSGI

-511 NGTED
+511 NGAED
-516 AGGKKE
+516 AGREKE
-522 AEKAA
+522 AGEAA
-527 DGDTVA
+527 NGDTET
-533 DSDSDG
+533 DSNSN
-539 GNDLKTAAKSVA
+539 GNDFKAAAKSVA
-551 GWFKETASS
+551 GWFKGTASS

-568 ITETREAVER
+568 ITETREAVEK

-615 ADSDENRNDLTADDA
+615 TDSDENRNDLTADDA
-630 SEITGSEQ
+630 SEITESAQ
-638 ATAGDTET
+638 AADSSTET
-646 AKPEAEA
+646 AKTEADA
-653 EDVAGNETESQQVTE
+653 EDVADKGTEQQQGAE
-668 PDKATEPEPSAPTT
+668 PDKVSETEPSAPIP
-682 DTETAATDWK
+682 DAETVATDGK
-692 EGGTDGDAT
+692 EGGTDGDAA
-701 DEKPDTGQ
+701 DAKPDIGQ
-709 TERPDTQADGRGED
+709 PERPDTQADGRGED

-762 AYRPDP
+762 AYRPDS

-842 ISGATAAIVTG
+842 ISGATSAIVTG

-886 NAQASVV
+886 NAQAAVV

-954 KVGDREYSAALLGI
+954 KIGDREYSAALLGI

-1110 LRADDTGAVAIYSVS
+1110 LRTDDTGAVAIYSVS

-1131 TTGMKAGDVIVS
+1131 TAGMKAGDVIVS
-1143 VGNNKIKSPSDFMM
+1143 VGNSKIKSPSDFMM

-1178 QTLKVKVEAGKV
+1178 QTIKVKVEAGKV

>member
-1 MDGTRSRQ
+1 
-9 AINTRDRER
+9 
-18 LTAYGRSQPVDAIE
+18 
-32 RRNDDMPAKRK
+32 
-43 RGSSKKHSKAMEAQL
+43 MEAQL

-68 TDGQD
+68 ADGQD
-73 AQKTDTP
+73 AQKTDTLT
-80 AVETGRTD
+80 VETGRADT
-88 IDVTEDGTGADEATA
+88 DVTADGTGADEATA
-103 TDTVDTDVVGE
+103 ADTVDADATE
-114 ARDTDKPQPDGTED
+114 TARDTDGQQPDGTED

-153 SVDDAEKATENVDDG
+153 SVDDAEEATENVDDG

-182 LLGENGQDGTEAEDG
+182 LPSEKGQDGTEAEDG
-197 GVDTDEAEN
+197 GIDTDAAES
-206 DDTSSDGNDTH
+206 DDSDSDGNDTH
-217 AEDDD
+217 AEDADV
-222 AIAPDSDTEDSP
+222 IAPDSDTEDSP

-241 TETED
+241 TGTED

-267 DAHEDDVAE
+267 DAHEDDVAD
-276 TPDAETDGAEDG
+276 TPDAETDGTEDG

-308 DSTDSGD
+308 DATDSED
-315 DAAAEGEAETVTV
+315 DAAADGEAETVIV
-328 ENDTAEADAAEPE
+328 ENDTAEADTAEPE

-349 TSDDTETDRAD
+349 TSDDTETDRSD

-366 DAPQEQEPADVDTES
+366 DKPQEQEPGHEPADVDTES
-381 DEADDKNDVEDTADG
+381 DETDEKHDAVDAANDDEGEADTA
-396 KEGDAD
+396 AD
-402 TPPDT
+402 IPTDT

-418 GDVTTAFDKSIE
+418 SDVTAAFDKSIE
-430 QAKSIVDSLTG
+430 QAKAIVDSLTG
-441 KRDEHDGAEEAEKGA
+441 NHEEHDRAEEAEKGA

-511 NGTED
+511 NGAED

-522 AEKAA
+522 AGEAA
-527 DGDTVA
+527 DGDTET
-533 DSDSDG
+533 DSDIDG
-539 GNDLKTAAKSVA
+539 GNDLKTAAKFVA
-551 GWFKETASS
+551 GWIKGTASS

-568 ITETREAVER
+568 ITETKEAVEK

-607 ASLTINET
+607 ASLTINDAT
-615 ADSDENRNDLTADDA
+615 DSDENRNDLTADDA

-638 ATAGDTET
+638 AAAGDIET

-653 EDVAGNETESQQVTE
+653 DDAAGNETESQQVTE
-668 PDKATEPEPSAPTT
+668 PDKATEPEPSAPTP
-682 DTETAATDWK
+682 DAETAATDGK
-692 EGGTDGDAT
+692 EGGTDGDAA
-701 DEKPDTGQ
+701 DAKPDIGQ
-709 TERPDTQADGRGED
+709 PERPDMQTDGQGED

-762 AYRPDP
+762 AYRPDS

-886 NAQASVV
+886 NAQSSVV

-954 KVGDREYSAALLGI
+954 KIGDREYSAALLGI

-1110 LRADDTGAVAIYSVS
+1110 LRTDDTGAVAIYSVS

-1143 VGNNKIKSPSDFMM
+1143 VGNSKIKSPSDFMM

-1178 QTLKVKVEAGKV
+1178 QTIKVKVEAGKV

>member
-1 MDGTRSRQ
+1 
-9 AINTRDRER
+9 
-18 LTAYGRSQPVDAIE
+18 
-32 RRNDDMPAKRK
+32 
-43 RGSSKKHSKAMEAQL
+43 MEAQL

-80 AVETGRTD
+80 TVETGRVDT
-88 IDVTEDGTGADEATA
+88 DVTTDGTGADEATA
-103 TDTVDTDVVGE
+103 TDTVDADTAE
-114 ARDTDKPQPDGTED
+114 TARDTDESQPDGTED
-128 ETADGKVDEEPDAE
+128 ETADGKTDAE
-142 ETVDGTEETAD
+142 PGTEETTAD
-153 SVDDAEKATENVDDG
+153 ADAEEATENVDDEQ
-168 KTDGDGPQAASDGD
+168 TDGDGPQSASDGD
-182 LLGENGQDGTEAEDG
+182 LSGEKGQDETEAEDG
-197 GVDTDEAEN
+197 EIDTD
-206 DDTSSDGNDTH
+206 
-217 AEDDD
+217 AEDND
-222 AIAPDSDTEDSP
+222 AADSDSDTEDRP
-234 VEAGADD
+234 VDADADD

-246 GDEPAEGDTP
+246 GDEPAESDAP
-256 DADESDVDDPA
+256 DADEMDADVPA
-267 DAHEDDVAE
+267 DAHEDDVAD

-288 QHAMEPSD
+288 QHATEPSNM
-296 GNTPDVPSQPAV
+296 NTSDVQSQPAA
-308 DSTDSGD
+308 DTADSGD
-315 DAAAEGEAETVTV
+315 DASADSEAETGTG
-328 ENDTAEADAAEPE
+328 ENDTADADAAEPE
-341 PAEGTTDA
+341 SAAGTTDA
-349 TSDDTETDRAD
+349 TADDTEADRTDEATL
-360 GAEDDS
+360 DS
-366 DAPQEQEPADVDTES
+366 DAPQEQEPEQEPEDVDTES
-381 DEADDKNDVEDTADG
+381 DETDGEHDAGDTADDEEG
-396 KEGDAD
+396 KAD
-402 TPPDT
+402 TPTDT
-407 ADTPAG
+407 EDTPAG

-418 GDVTTAFDKSIE
+418 GDVTAAFDKSIE
-430 QAKSIVDSLTG
+430 QAKAIVDSLTG
-441 KRDEHDGAEEAEKGA
+441 KRDEHDGTEATEKGD
-456 GDVSGI
+456 GDTSGI

-496 IDEETAKATDGHDAE
+496 IDEETAKATDGHDAG

-516 AGGKKE
+516 AGGENESAE
-522 AEKAA
+522 AA
-527 DGDTVA
+527 GNDTA
-533 DSDSDG
+533 TDSDSDG

-551 GWFKETASS
+551 GWLKGTASS
-560 IRESVSAK
+560 IRESLSAK
-568 ITETREAVER
+568 ITETKEAVEK

-615 ADSDENRNDLTADDA
+615 TDSDENRNDLTADDA
-630 SEITGSEQ
+630 SEITESAQ
-638 ATAGDTET
+638 AADGDAEA
-646 AKPEAEA
+646 AKPETEA
-653 EDVAGNETESQQVTE
+653 EDAAGNETEPQQDTE
-668 PDKATEPEPSAPTT
+668 PDKTAEPESTAPTP
-682 DTETAATDWK
+682 DAETAATDEK
-692 EGGTDGDAT
+692 EGGTGDDAA
-701 DEKPDTGQ
+701 DEKPGTGQ
-709 TERPDTQADGRGED
+709 PERPDTQADGRGED

-739 RRERRRARKAYGA
+739 RRERRRARKAYGT

-910 YDPSADENSTST
+910 YDPSADENSTSA

-1110 LRADDTGAVAIYSVS
+1110 LRTDDTGAVAIYSVS

-1131 TTGMKAGDVIVS
+1131 TAGMKAGDVIVS
-1143 VGNNKIKSPSDFMM
+1143 VGNSKIKSPSDFMM
-1157 AIEEQPIGEYASI
+1157 AIEEQPIGEYTSI

>member
-1 MDGTRSRQ
+1 
-9 AINTRDRER
+9 
-18 LTAYGRSQPVDAIE
+18 
-32 RRNDDMPAKRK
+32 
-43 RGSSKKHSKAMEAQL
+43 MEAQL

-80 AVETGRTD
+80 AVKTGLTD
-88 IDVTEDGTGADEATA
+88 TDVTEDGTGADEANA
-103 TDTVDTDVVGE
+103 NDTVSADAAETAQGTDGQ
-114 ARDTDKPQPDGTED
+114 QPDETED
-128 ETADGKVDEEPDAE
+128 EAADGKTDAEPGADEAIDDADADADTDAE
-142 ETVDGTEETAD
+142 E
-153 SVDDAEKATENVDDG
+153 ATENVDDE

-182 LLGENGQDGTEAEDG
+182 LPGEKGQDETEAEDG
-197 GVDTDEAEN
+197 GADTDEDED
-206 DDTSSDGNDTH
+206 DDTGSDGNDTH
-217 AEDDD
+217 VENDD
-222 AIAPDSDTEDSP
+222 AIASDSDTEGSP
-234 VEAGADD
+234 AEADADD
-241 TETED
+241 TGTED
-246 GDEPAEGDTP
+246 GNEPAEGDSP
-256 DADESDVDDPA
+256 DSDETDAEVDTPA
-267 DAHEDDVAE
+267 DAHEDDAAD

-296 GNTPDVPSQPAV
+296 GNTPYVPSQPAV
-308 DSTDSGD
+308 DTTDSGD
-315 DAAAEGEAETVTV
+315 DAASDGEAETVTV
-328 ENDTAEADAAEPE
+328 ENDTAEADAEEPE

-349 TSDDTETDRAD
+349 TSDDTETDRSD

-366 DAPQEQEPADVDTES
+366 DKPQEQEPRQEPADVDTES
-381 DEADDKNDVEDTADG
+381 DETDEKHDAVDAANDDEGEADTA
-396 KEGDAD
+396 AD
-402 TPPDT
+402 TPTDT

-418 GDVTTAFDKSIE
+418 GDVTAAFDKLIE
-430 QAKSIVDSLTG
+430 QAKAIVDSLTG
-441 KRDEHDGAEEAEKGA
+441 KRDEHDGAEEAEKGD
-456 GDVSGI
+456 GDTSGI

-496 IDEETAKATDGHDAE
+496 IDEETAKATDGHDSE

-522 AEKAA
+522 ADEAA
-527 DGDTVA
+527 DGDTTA

-551 GWFKETASS
+551 GWLKGTASS

-568 ITETREAVER
+568 ITETREAVEK

-588 EELERKEAEEK
+588 EELERQEAEEK

-615 ADSDENRNDLTADDA
+615 TDSDENRNNLTADDA
-630 SEITGSEQ
+630 SEITESAQ
-638 ATAGDTET
+638 AADSSTET

-653 EDVAGNETESQQVTE
+653 EDTADKETEQQQGAE
-668 PDKATEPEPSAPTT
+668 PDKVSETEPSAPTT
-682 DTETAATDWK
+682 DTETAATDGK

-701 DEKPDTGQ
+701 DEKPDTEQ
-709 TERPDTQADGRGED
+709 TERPDMQTDGQGED

-886 NAQASVV
+886 NAQAAVV

-922 VMSGIGSGVVIN
+922 VMSGIGSGVIIN

-1110 LRADDTGAVAIYSVS
+1110 LRTDDTGAVAIYSVS

-1131 TTGMKAGDVIVS
+1131 TAGMKAGDVIVS
-1143 VGNNKIKSPSDFMM
+1143 VGNSKIKSPSDFMM
-1157 AIEEQPIGEYASI
+1157 AIEEQPIGEYTSI

>member
-1 MDGTRSRQ
+1 
-9 AINTRDRER
+9 
-18 LTAYGRSQPVDAIE
+18 
-32 RRNDDMPAKRK
+32 MPAKRK

-73 AQKTDTP
+73 TQKTDTP
-80 AVETGRTD
+80 TVETGRTD
-88 IDVTEDGTGADEATA
+88 TDVTTNGTGADEATA
-103 TDTVDTDVVGE
+103 ADAADTDAEGT
-114 ARDTDKPQPDGTED
+114 ARGTDEPQPDETED
-128 ETADGKVDEEPDAE
+128 ETADGKTDAEPDTD
-142 ETVDGTEETAD
+142 ETTAD
-153 SVDDAEKATENVDDG
+153 TDTDAEKAAENVDDE
-168 KTDGDGPQAASDGD
+168 KADGDGPQSASDGD
-182 LLGENGQDGTEAEDG
+182 LPSEKEQDGTEAEDG
-197 GVDTDEAEN
+197 EIDTDAAEN
-206 DDTSSDGNDTH
+206 NGHDGDGDDTH
-217 AEDDD
+217 AEDADMTVQ
-222 AIAPDSDTEDSP
+222 DSDTEDSP
-234 VEAGADD
+234 AEADADD
-241 TETED
+241 TGTED
-246 GDEPAEGDTP
+246 DDEPAEDDTP
-256 DADESDVDDPA
+256 DADKMDADVDAPA
-267 DAHEDDVAE
+267 DAHEDDAAD
-276 TPDAETDGAEDG
+276 TPDAETDSAEDG
-288 QHAMEPSD
+288 QHATEPSD

-308 DSTDSGD
+308 DATDSGD
-315 DAAAEGEAETVTV
+315 DAAADGEAETVTE
-328 ENDTAEADAAEPE
+328 ENDTADADAAEPE
-341 PAEGTTDA
+341 PAEGPTDA
-349 TSDDTETDRAD
+349 TSDDTETDRTD

-366 DAPQEQEPADVDTES
+366 DAPQEQEPEQEPADVDTES

-402 TPPDT
+402 TPTDT

-418 GDVTTAFDKSIE
+418 GDVTAAFDKSIE
-430 QAKSIVDSLTG
+430 QAKAIVDSLTG
-441 KRDEHDGAEEAEKGA
+441 KHDGAEETEKGD
-456 GDVSGI
+456 GDTSGI

-496 IDEETAKATDGHDAE
+496 IDEETAKATDGHDAG

-516 AGGKKE
+516 ACVEKE
-522 AEKAA
+522 ADEAA
-527 DGDTVA
+527 DGDTET

-539 GNDLKTAAKSVA
+539 GNDLKAAAKSVA
-551 GWFKETASS
+551 GWFKGTASS

-568 ITETREAVER
+568 ITETKAAVEK

-615 ADSDENRNDLTADDA
+615 TDSDENRNDLTADDA
-630 SEITGSEQ
+630 SKITSSEQ
-638 ATAGDTET
+638 AAAGDTET

-653 EDVAGNETESQQVTE
+653 EDVADNETEPQQVTE
-668 PDKATEPEPSAPTT
+668 PDKATEPEPTAPTP
-682 DTETAATDWK
+682 DTETAATDEK
-692 EGGTDGDAT
+692 EGGTGGDAA
-701 DEKPDTGQ
+701 DEKPGTGQ
-709 TERPDTQADGRGED
+709 TERPDTQTDGRGED
-723 GGKTQPQIP
+723 GGKTQPQTP

-776 RAYADMRRPQMPAG
+776 RAYADMRQPQMPAG

-877 RQPAGQAFK
+877 KQPAGQAFK

-1031 TDGMPMYISLFQT
+1031 TDGMPMYISIFQT

-1110 LRADDTGAVAIYSVS
+1110 LRTDDTGAVAIYSVS

-1131 TTGMKAGDVIVS
+1131 TAGMKAGDVIVS
-1143 VGNNKIKSPSDFMM
+1143 VGNSKIKSPSDFMM
-1157 AIEEQPIGEYASI
+1157 AIEEQPIGEYTSI

>member
-1 MDGTRSRQ
+1 
-9 AINTRDRER
+9 
-18 LTAYGRSQPVDAIE
+18 
-32 RRNDDMPAKRK
+32 MPAKRK
-43 RGSSKKHSKAMEAQL
+43 RASSRKHSKAMEAKL

-68 TDGQD
+68 TEAQED
-73 AQKTDTP
+73 ARETETP
-80 AVETGRTD
+80 AVEMERAGTD
-88 IDVTEDGTGADEATA
+88 GTSDGTGADETTD
-103 TDTVDTDVVGE
+103 TDTVNADAAGT
-114 ARDTDKPQPDGTED
+114 ARNADKQQPNVTED
-128 ETADGKVDEEPDAE
+128 EAADGKTDAE
-142 ETVDGTEETAD
+142 PGTEETTAD
-153 SVDDAEKATENVDDG
+153 ADAEEATENVDDE

-182 LLGENGQDGTEAEDG
+182 LPDEKGQDETEAEG
-197 GVDTDEAEN
+197 GGADTDEAE
-206 DDTSSDGNDTH
+206 DDDSGSDGNDTH
-217 AEDDD
+217 AEDAD
-222 AIAPDSDTEDSP
+222 AIAMDSDTEDSP
-234 VEAGADD
+234 AEADADD
-241 TETED
+241 ADADD
-246 GDEPAEGDTP
+246 GDEPAESDAP
-256 DADESDVDDPA
+256 DADETDAGATA
-267 DAHEDDVAE
+267 DAHEDDASD
-276 TPDAETDGAEDG
+276 TPNAETDGAEDG
-288 QHAMEPSD
+288 QHVMEQSD
-296 GNTPDVPSQPAV
+296 GNTPDVPSQPAA
-308 DSTDSGD
+308 DATDPGD
-315 DAAAEGEAETVTV
+315 DAAAGSEAETVTA
-328 ENDTAEADAAEPE
+328 ENDTADTDAAEPE
-341 PAEGTTDA
+341 PVEGTADVA
-349 TSDDTETDRAD
+349 ADDTETDRVD
-360 GAEDDS
+360 GTENDS
-366 DAPQEQEPADVDTES
+366 DEPQVQEQEPESVDTES
-381 DEADDKNDVEDTADG
+381 DETDDKNDAGDTADDE
-396 KEGDAD
+396 EGGAD
-402 TPPDT
+402 TTTDT
-407 ADTPAG
+407 EDTPAG

-418 GDVTTAFDKSIE
+418 GDVTAAFDKSIE

-441 KRDEHDGAEEAEKGA
+441 KSDGHDGAAEEEN
-456 GDVSGI
+456 GDDSAALGI

-496 IDEETAKATDGHDAE
+496 IDEATAKATDGHGAE
-511 NGTED
+511 NGAKD
-516 AGGKKE
+516 AGGEKE
-522 AEKAA
+522 SGEAA
-527 DGDTVA
+527 DGDTAA
-533 DSDSDG
+533 DSDNDG
-539 GNDLKTAAKSVA
+539 GNDLKSAAKSVA
-551 GWFKETASS
+551 GWLKGTASS
-560 IRESVSAK
+560 IREAVSAK
-568 ITETREAVER
+568 ITETRESIEK

-630 SEITGSEQ
+630 SEITGSAQ
-638 ATAGDTET
+638 AADGTATTDKATAGDTT
-646 AKPEAEA
+646 KAKPETEA
-653 EDVAGNETESQQVTE
+653 EDAAGKETEPQQGAE
-668 PDKATEPEPSAPTT
+668 PDKAVEQEPTAPTP
-682 DTETAATDWK
+682 DAGTAAADGK
-692 EGGTDGDAT
+692 EGGTDGDAA
-701 DEKPDTGQ
+701 DEKPDAGQ
-709 TERPDTQADGRGED
+709 SDRPDTQADGRGED

-801 DAANAPRTLR
+801 DAADAPRTLR

-910 YDPSADENSTST
+910 YDPSADENSAST

-954 KVGDREYSAALLGI
+954 KIGDREYSAALLGI

-979 EGATDLKSLAF
+979 EGATDLQALAF

-1085 SNYAKKVADQIIA
+1085 SNYAKKVADQIIES
-1098 NGEASHGRIGVE
+1098 GEASHGRIGVE
-1110 LRADDTGAVAIYSVS
+1110 LRIDDTGAVAIYSVS

-1131 TTGMKAGDVIVS
+1131 TASMKAGDVIVS
-1143 VGNNKIKSPSDFMM
+1143 VGNSKIKSPSDFMM

-1178 QTLKVKVEAGKV
+1178 QTLKVKVEAGKA

-1201 TKG
+1201 AKG

>member
-1 MDGTRSRQ
+1 
-9 AINTRDRER
+9 
-18 LTAYGRSQPVDAIE
+18 
-32 RRNDDMPAKRK
+32 MPAKRK

-58 EQHRDEINSE
+58 EQHRNEINSE

-80 AVETGRTD
+80 TVETGRADT
-88 IDVTEDGTGADEATA
+88 DVTTDGTGTDEATA
-103 TDTVDTDVVGE
+103 ADTVDADATE
-114 ARDTDKPQPDGTED
+114 TSRDTDEQQLDETD
-128 ETADGKVDEEPDAE
+128 AETADGKIDAETGTE
-142 ETVDGTEETAD
+142 ETVDGTEETAE
-153 SVDDAEKATENVDDG
+153 SVAGTEEATENVDDE
-168 KTDGDGPQAASDGD
+168 KADGDGPQSASDGD
-182 LLGENGQDGTEAEDG
+182 LPNEKGQDGTEAEDG
-197 GVDTDEAEN
+197 EIDTDAAEN
-206 DDTSSDGNDTH
+206 NDTGSDGNDTH
-217 AEDDD
+217 VEDDD
-222 AIAPDSDTEDSP
+222 AIVPDSDTEDSP
-234 VEAGADD
+234 VEADADD
-241 TETED
+241 ADAEN
-246 GDEPAEGDTP
+246 GDEPE
-256 DADESDVDDPA
+256 DVDAPDSDETDTDATA
-267 DAHEDDVAE
+267 DAHEDDAAD
-276 TPDAETDGAEDG
+276 TPDTETDGAEDG
-288 QHAMEPSD
+288 QHATEPSD
-296 GNTPDVPSQPAV
+296 MNMSDITSQPAA
-308 DSTDSGD
+308 DATDSGD
-315 DAAAEGEAETVTV
+315 DAAADGEAETVTE
-328 ENDTAEADAAEPE
+328 ENGTVNADAAEPE

-349 TSDDTETDRAD
+349 TADDTETDRAD

-366 DAPQEQEPADVDTES
+366 DVPQEQEPEQEPADVDTES
-381 DEADDKNDVEDTADG
+381 DEADDKNDVEDTVDG
-396 KEGDAD
+396 EEGDTD
-402 TPPDT
+402 TPTDT

-418 GDVTTAFDKSIE
+418 GDVTAAFDKSIE
-430 QAKSIVDSLTG
+430 QAKAIVDSLTG
-441 KRDEHDGAEEAEKGA
+441 KRDEHDGAEETEKSD
-456 GDVSGI
+456 GDTSGI

-511 NGTED
+511 NGAED
-516 AGGKKE
+516 AGREKE
-522 AEKAA
+522 AGEAA
-527 DGDTVA
+527 NGDTET
-533 DSDSDG
+533 DSNSN
-539 GNDLKTAAKSVA
+539 GNDFKAAAKSVA
-551 GWFKETASS
+551 GWFKGTASS

-568 ITETREAVER
+568 ITETREAVEK

-599 AAKEAAAD
+599 AAKESAAD

-615 ADSDENRNDLTADDA
+615 TDSDENRNDLTADDA
-630 SEITGSEQ
+630 SEITESAQ
-638 ATAGDTET
+638 AADSSTET
-646 AKPEAEA
+646 EKTEAEA
-653 EDVAGNETESQQVTE
+653 EDAADKETEQQQGAE
-668 PDKATEPEPSAPTT
+668 PDKVSETELSVPSPDA
-682 DTETAATDWK
+682 ETAATDGK
-692 EGGTDGDAT
+692 EGGTGGDAA

-709 TERPDTQADGRGED
+709 TERPDMQTDGQGED
-723 GGKTQPQIP
+723 GGKPQPQIP
-732 YAYRQPS
+732 YSYRQPS

-752 YGDVSAFERN
+752 YGDISAFERN

-768 DKIYGIDP
+768 DKIYGIDH

-1110 LRADDTGAVAIYSVS
+1110 LRTDDTGAVAIYSVS

-1131 TTGMKAGDVIVS
+1131 TAGMKAGDVIVS
-1143 VGNNKIKSPSDFMM
+1143 VGNSKIKSPSDFMM
-1157 AIEEQPIGEYASI
+1157 AIEEQPLGEYASI

>member
-1 MDGTRSRQ
+1 
-9 AINTRDRER
+9 
-18 LTAYGRSQPVDAIE
+18 
-32 RRNDDMPAKRK
+32 MPAKRK

-73 AQKTDTP
+73 AQKTDTST
-80 AVETGRTD
+80 VETGRAGT
-88 IDVTEDGTGADEATA
+88 DVTADGTGADEATA
-103 TDTVDTDVVGE
+103 TDTVDADAAETARNTDGQ
-114 ARDTDKPQPDGTED
+114 QPDETD
-128 ETADGKVDEEPDAE
+128 TETADGKTDAEPGTE
-142 ETVDGTEETAD
+142 ETVDGTEETAE
-153 SVDDAEKATENVDDG
+153 SVNDAEEATENVDDG
-168 KTDGDGPQAASDGD
+168 KTDGDGPQSASDGD
-182 LLGENGQDGTEAEDG
+182 LSGEKGQDDTEAEDG
-197 GVDTDEAEN
+197 EIDTD
-206 DDTSSDGNDTH
+206 
-217 AEDDD
+217 AEDND
-222 AIAPDSDTEDSP
+222 AADSDSYTEDRP
-234 VEAGADD
+234 VDADADD
-241 TETED
+241 TETDD

-256 DADESDVDDPA
+256 DVDEA
-267 DAHEDDVAE
+267 DADADAPVDTREDDAAD

-288 QHAMEPSD
+288 QHVMEPSD
-296 GNTPDVPSQPAV
+296 MNTPDVSSQPAA
-308 DSTDSGD
+308 DTADPGD
-315 DAAAEGEAETVTV
+315 DAAAGSEAETVTV
-328 ENDTAEADAAEPE
+328 ENDTADAGAAEHE
-341 PAEGTTDA
+341 PAEGTADA
-349 TSDDTETDRAD
+349 IADDTETDRAV
-360 GAEDDS
+360 ADS
-366 DAPQEQEPADVDTES
+366 DAPQEQEPEDVNTES
-381 DEADDKNDVEDTADG
+381 DGKNDAGDTADDE
-396 KEGDAD
+396 EGEAD
-402 TPPDT
+402 TTSDT

-413 AHFAA
+413 AHFAT
-418 GDVTTAFDKSIE
+418 GDVTAAFDKSIE
-430 QAKSIVDSLTG
+430 QAKAIVDSLTG
-441 KRDEHDGAEEAEKGA
+441 KHDGHDGAEETEKGDD
-456 GDVSGI
+456 GTSGI

-496 IDEETAKATDGHDAE
+496 IDEETAKATDGHDAA
-511 NGTED
+511 NGAED
-516 AGGKKE
+516 AGREKE
-522 AEKAA
+522 AEEAA
-527 DGDTVA
+527 DGDTA
-533 DSDSDG
+533 IDSDNDG
-539 GNDLKTAAKSVA
+539 GNDLKATAKSVA
-551 GWFKETASS
+551 GWLKGTASS

-568 ITETREAVER
+568 ITETKEAVEK

-615 ADSDENRNDLTADDA
+615 PDSDENRNALTADDA
-630 SEITGSEQ
+630 SEITESAQ
-638 ATAGDTET
+638 AADGDAET
-646 AKPEAEA
+646 AKPETEA
-653 EDVAGNETESQQVTE
+653 DDAADKETEPQQGTE
-668 PDKATEPEPSAPTT
+668 PDKAAEPEPSAPTT
-682 DTETAATDWK
+682 DAETATTDGK
-692 EGGTDGDAT
+692 EGGTDGDAA
-701 DEKPDTGQ
+701 DEKPDTQ
-709 TERPDTQADGRGED
+709 TDGLGED
-723 GGKTQPQIP
+723 GGKTQPQVP

-739 RRERRRARKAYGA
+739 RRERRRARKAYGT

-1110 LRADDTGAVAIYSVS
+1110 LRTDDTGAVAIYSVS

-1131 TTGMKAGDVIVS
+1131 TAGMKAGDVIVS
-1143 VGNNKIKSPSDFMM
+1143 VGNSKIKSPSDFMM
-1157 AIEEQPIGEYASI
+1157 AIEEQPIGEYTSI

>member
-1 MDGTRSRQ
+1 
-9 AINTRDRER
+9 
-18 LTAYGRSQPVDAIE
+18 
-32 RRNDDMPAKRK
+32 MPAKRK

-73 AQKTDTP
+73 VQKTDTTT
-80 AVETGRTD
+80 VETGRAGT
-88 IDVTEDGTGADEATA
+88 DVTTDGTGVDEAA
-103 TDTVDTDVVGE
+103 AADTVDADEVGE
-114 ARDTDKPQPDGTED
+114 ARNTDEPQPDETD
-128 ETADGKVDEEPDAE
+128 AETADGKTDAE
-142 ETVDGTEETAD
+142 PGTDETTAD
-153 SVDDAEKATENVDDG
+153 TDTDAEKAIENVDDE
-168 KTDGDGPQAASDGD
+168 KTDGDRPQSASDSD
-182 LLGENGQDGTEAEDG
+182 LPSEKGQDETEAEDG
-197 GVDTDEAEN
+197 GTDTDEAEN
-206 DDTSSDGNDTH
+206 DDSDSDGNDTH
-217 AEDDD
+217 AEDADV
-222 AIAPDSDTEDSP
+222 IVPDSDTEDSP
-234 VEAGADD
+234 VEADADD
-241 TETED
+241 ADAEN
-246 GDEPAEGDTP
+246 GDEPE
-256 DADESDVDDPA
+256 DVDAPDSDETDTDATA
-267 DAHEDDVAE
+267 DAHEDDAAD
-276 TPDAETDGAEDG
+276 TPDAETDSAEDG
-288 QHAMEPSD
+288 QHATAPSD
-296 GNTPDVPSQPAV
+296 NTPEVPSQPAA
-308 DSTDSGD
+308 DATDSED
-315 DAAAEGEAETVTV
+315 NAAADGEAETVTDG
-328 ENDTAEADAAEPE
+328 NDTADADTAEPE

-349 TSDDTETDRAD
+349 TADDTEADRAD

-366 DAPQEQEPADVDTES
+366 DAPQEQESEDVDTES

-402 TPPDT
+402 ATTDT

-418 GDVTTAFDKSIE
+418 GNVTAAFDKSIE
-430 QAKSIVDSLTG
+430 QAKAIVDSLTG
-441 KRDEHDGAEEAEKGA
+441 KHDEAEEAEKGA
-456 GDVSGI
+456 GDASGI

-496 IDEETAKATDGHDAE
+496 IGEETAKATDGRDAE

-516 AGGKKE
+516 AGREKE
-522 AEKAA
+522 AGEAA
-527 DGDTVA
+527 DGDTET

-539 GNDLKTAAKSVA
+539 GNDLKAAAKSVA
-551 GWFKETASS
+551 GWFKGTASS

-568 ITETREAVER
+568 ITETREAVEK

-615 ADSDENRNDLTADDA
+615 TDSDENCNDLTADDA

-638 ATAGDTET
+638 EAAGDTET

-653 EDVAGNETESQQVTE
+653 EDATGKETEPQQVTE
-668 PDKATEPEPSAPTT
+668 PDKAAEPEPTAPTP
-682 DTETAATDWK
+682 DAETAATDGK
-692 EGGTDGDAT
+692 EGGAGSDAA

-709 TERPDTQADGRGED
+709 TERPDMQADGRGED
-723 GGKTQPQIP
+723 GGKTQPQTP

-762 AYRPDP
+762 AYRPDS

-1002 STIGAPYG
+1002 SAIGAPYG

-1110 LRADDTGAVAIYSVS
+1110 LRTDDTGAVAIYSVS

-1131 TTGMKAGDVIVS
+1131 TAGMKAGDVIVS
-1143 VGNNKIKSPSDFMM
+1143 VGNSKIKSPSDFMM
-1157 AIEEQPIGEYASI
+1157 AIEEQPIGEYTSI

>member
-1 MDGTRSRQ
+1 
-9 AINTRDRER
+9 
-18 LTAYGRSQPVDAIE
+18 
-32 RRNDDMPAKRK
+32 MPAKRK

-73 AQKTDTP
+73 AQKIDTTT
-80 AVETGRTD
+80 VETGRADT
-88 IDVTEDGTGADEATA
+88 DVTTDGTGADEATA
-103 TDTVDTDVVGE
+103 TDTVDADAEGT
-114 ARDTDKPQPDGTED
+114 AQDTDGQQPEGTED
-128 ETADGKVDEEPDAE
+128 EAADGKTDAE
-142 ETVDGTEETAD
+142 PEQDADETTDNA
-153 SVDDAEKATENVDDG
+153 DAERTTENADDE

-182 LLGENGQDGTEAEDG
+182 LPDEKGQDETEDEG
-197 GVDTDEAEN
+197 GGADTDETEN
-206 DDTSSDGNDTH
+206 DDPDGDGNDTH
-217 AEDDD
+217 AEDVD
-222 AIAPDSDTEDSP
+222 AIVPDSDTEDRP
-234 VEAGADD
+234 AEADADD
-241 TETED
+241 TGTED
-246 GDEPAEGDTP
+246 GDEPAEGDAP
-256 DADESDVDDPA
+256 DADEADADDSA
-267 DAHEDDVAE
+267 DAHEDDTAD

-288 QHAMEPSD
+288 QQVMEPSD
-296 GNTPDVPSQPAV
+296 GNTPDVPSQPAA
-308 DSTDSGD
+308 DATDSGD
-315 DAAAEGEAETVTV
+315 DAAADGEAETVT
-328 ENDTAEADAAEPE
+328 EGNGTAEQEPADTA
-341 PAEGTTDA
+341 DA
-349 TSDDTETDRAD
+349 TADDTETDRAD

-381 DEADDKNDVEDTADG
+381 DETDEKHDAVDTADDD
-396 KEGDAD
+396 EGEVDTEAD
-402 TPPDT
+402 TSIDT
-407 ADTPAG
+407 ANTPSG

-418 GDVTTAFDKSIE
+418 GDVTAAFDKSIE
-430 QAKSIVDSLTG
+430 QAKAIVDSLTG
-441 KRDEHDGAEEAEKGA
+441 KSDGNDGAEATEKGD

-476 IGKHGDEEEFKKT
+476 IGKHDDEEEFKKT
-489 IAKLDEM
+489 ITKLDEM
-496 IDEETAKATDGHDAE
+496 IDEETAKATDGHDAG
-511 NGTED
+511 NGAED
-516 AGGKKE
+516 AGGEKE
-522 AEKAA
+522 AGEAA
-527 DGDTVA
+527 DGDTET

-539 GNDLKTAAKSVA
+539 GNDIKSAAKSVA
-551 GWFKETASS
+551 GWFKGTASS

-568 ITETREAVER
+568 ITETKEAVEK

-615 ADSDENRNDLTADDA
+615 TDSDENRNGLTADDA
-630 SEITGSEQ
+630 SEITESAQ
-638 ATAGDTET
+638 ATDGDTET

-653 EDVAGNETESQQVTE
+653 DDAAGKETEPQQGTE
-668 PDKATEPEPSAPTT
+668 PDKAAEQEPTAPTP
-682 DTETAATDWK
+682 DAETAATNEK
-692 EGGTDGDAT
+692 EGGTDGDAA

-709 TERPDTQADGRGED
+709 TERPDTQADGRGKN

-732 YAYRQPS
+732 YAYRRPS

-910 YDPSADENSTST
+910 YDPSADESSTST

-1110 LRADDTGAVAIYSVS
+1110 LRTDDTGAVAIYSVS

-1131 TTGMKAGDVIVS
+1131 TAGMKAGDVIVS
-1143 VGNNKIKSPSDFMM
+1143 VGNSKIKSPSDFMM
-1157 AIEEQPIGEYASI
+1157 AIEEQPIGEYTSI

-1190 TPKTKVDGGES
+1190 TTKTKVDGGES
-1201 TKG
+1201 AKG

>member
-1 MDGTRSRQ
+1 
-9 AINTRDRER
+9 
-18 LTAYGRSQPVDAIE
+18 
-32 RRNDDMPAKRK
+32 MPAKRK
-43 RGSSKKHSKAMEAQL
+43 RASSRKHSKVMEAKL

-68 TDGQD
+68 TEAQED
-73 AQKTDTP
+73 AREIETP
-80 AVETGRTD
+80 AVEMERAGTD
-88 IDVTEDGTGADEATA
+88 GTSDGTGADEATA
-103 TDTVDTDVVGE
+103 TDTADADAAGT
-114 ARDTDKPQPDGTED
+114 ARDADEQQPNVTED
-128 ETADGKVDEEPDAE
+128 ETADGKTDAE
-142 ETVDGTEETAD
+142 PGTEETTAD
-153 SVDDAEKATENVDDG
+153 ADAEEATENVDDE

-182 LLGENGQDGTEAEDG
+182 LPDEKGQDETEAEG
-197 GVDTDEAEN
+197 GGADTDEAEN
-206 DDTSSDGNDTH
+206 DDSGSDGNDTH
-217 AEDDD
+217 AEDAD
-222 AIAPDSDTEDSP
+222 AIAMDSDTEDSP
-234 VEAGADD
+234 AEADVDNADAGD
-241 TETED
+241 A
-246 GDEPAEGDTP
+246 DEPAEGDAP
-256 DADESDVDDPA
+256 DADETDAGATA
-267 DAHEDDVAE
+267 DAHEDDASD
-276 TPDAETDGAEDG
+276 TPNAETDGAENG
-288 QHAMEPSD
+288 QHVMEQSD
-296 GNTPDVPSQPAV
+296 GNTPDVPSQPAAA
-308 DSTDSGD
+308 DATDSGD
-315 DAAAEGEAETVTV
+315 DAAAGNEAETGIE
-328 ENDTAEADAAEPE
+328 ENNTADTDAAEPE
-341 PAEGTTDA
+341 PAESTTDVA
-349 TSDDTETDRAD
+349 ADDTETDRVD
-360 GAEDDS
+360 GTEDDS
-366 DAPQEQEPADVDTES
+366 DEPQVQGQVPEPAGVDTES
-381 DEADDKNDVEDTADG
+381 DETDGKHDDDDTADDKKGE
-396 KEGDAD
+396 AD
-402 TPPDT
+402 TPTDT
-407 ADTPAG
+407 ADTPVG

-418 GDVTTAFDKSIE
+418 GDVTAAFDKSIE

-441 KRDEHDGAEEAEKGA
+441 KSDGHDGVAEEEN
-456 GDVSGI
+456 GDDSAALGI

-496 IDEETAKATDGHDAE
+496 IDEATAKATDGHDAE

-516 AGGKKE
+516 AGGEKE
-522 AEKAA
+522 AGEAA
-527 DGDTVA
+527 DGDTGS
-533 DSDSDG
+533 DSDNDG

-551 GWFKETASS
+551 GWLKGTASS

-568 ITETREAVER
+568 ITETKEAIEK

-588 EELERKEAEEK
+588 GELERKEAEEK

-615 ADSDENRNDLTADDA
+615 TDSDENRNDLTADDA
-630 SEITGSEQ
+630 SEITESAQ
-638 ATAGDTET
+638 AADGGTEA

-653 EDVAGNETESQQVTE
+653 EDAAGKETEPQQGAE
-668 PDKATEPEPSAPTT
+668 PDKAVEQESTAPTP
-682 DTETAATDWK
+682 DAGTAATDGK
-692 EGGTDGDAT
+692 DGGTVGDAV

-709 TERPDTQADGRGED
+709 PERPDTQADGRGED
-723 GGKTQPQIP
+723 GWRTQPQAP

-776 RAYADMRRPQMPAG
+776 QAYADMRRPQMPEG

-832 AIAILVVAML
+832 AIAILIVAML

-910 YDPSADENSTST
+910 YDPSADENSAST

-990 ADSSKVG
+990 ADSSKIG

-1085 SNYAKKVADQIIA
+1085 SNYAKKVADQIIES
-1098 NGEASHGRIGVE
+1098 GEASHGRIGVE
-1110 LRADDTGAVAIYSVS
+1110 LRTDDTGAVAIYSVS

-1131 TTGMKAGDVIVS
+1131 TAGMKAGDVIVS
-1143 VGNNKIKSPSDFMM
+1143 VGNSKIKSPSDFMM
-1157 AIEEQPIGEYASI
+1157 AIEEQPLGEYASI

>member
-1 MDGTRSRQ
+1 
-9 AINTRDRER
+9 
-18 LTAYGRSQPVDAIE
+18 
-32 RRNDDMPAKRK
+32 MPAKRK

-58 EQHRDEINSE
+58 EQHRDEINNE
-68 TDGQD
+68 ADGQD
-73 AQKTDTP
+73 VQKTDTTT
-80 AVETGRTD
+80 VETGRAGT
-88 IDVTEDGTGADEATA
+88 DVTTDGTGVDEAA
-103 TDTVDTDVVGE
+103 AADTVDADEVGE
-114 ARDTDKPQPDGTED
+114 ARNTDEPQPDETD
-128 ETADGKVDEEPDAE
+128 AETADGKTDAE
-142 ETVDGTEETAD
+142 PGTDETTAD
-153 SVDDAEKATENVDDG
+153 TDTDAEKATENVDDE
-168 KTDGDGPQAASDGD
+168 KTDGDRPQSASDSD
-182 LLGENGQDGTEAEDG
+182 LPSEKGQDETEAEDG
-197 GVDTDEAEN
+197 GTDTDEAEN
-206 DDTSSDGNDTH
+206 DDSDSDGNDTH
-217 AEDDD
+217 AEDADV
-222 AIAPDSDTEDSP
+222 IVPDSDTEDSP
-234 VEAGADD
+234 VEADADD
-241 TETED
+241 ADAEN
-246 GDEPAEGDTP
+246 GDEPE
-256 DADESDVDDPA
+256 DVDAPDSDETDTDATA
-267 DAHEDDVAE
+267 DAHEDDAAD
-276 TPDAETDGAEDG
+276 TPDAETDSAEDG
-288 QHAMEPSD
+288 QHATAPSD
-296 GNTPDVPSQPAV
+296 NTPEVPSQPAA
-308 DSTDSGD
+308 DATDSED
-315 DAAAEGEAETVTV
+315 NAAADGEAETVTDG
-328 ENDTAEADAAEPE
+328 NDTADADTAEPE

-349 TSDDTETDRAD
+349 TADDTEADRAD

-366 DAPQEQEPADVDTES
+366 DAPQEQESEDVDTES

-402 TPPDT
+402 ATTDT

-418 GDVTTAFDKSIE
+418 GNVTAAFDKSIE
-430 QAKSIVDSLTG
+430 QAKAIVDSLTG
-441 KRDEHDGAEEAEKGA
+441 KHDEAEEAEKGA
-456 GDVSGI
+456 GDASGI

-496 IDEETAKATDGHDAE
+496 IGEETAKATDGRDAE

-516 AGGKKE
+516 AGREKE
-522 AEKAA
+522 AGEAA
-527 DGDTVA
+527 DGDTET

-539 GNDLKTAAKSVA
+539 GNDLKAAAKSVA
-551 GWFKETASS
+551 GWFKGTASS

-568 ITETREAVER
+568 ITETREAVEK

-615 ADSDENRNDLTADDA
+615 TDSDENCNDLTADDA

-638 ATAGDTET
+638 EAAGDTET

-653 EDVAGNETESQQVTE
+653 EDAAGNETEPQQVTE
-668 PDKATEPEPSAPTT
+668 PDKAAEPEPTAPTP
-682 DTETAATDWK
+682 DAETAATDGK
-692 EGGTDGDAT
+692 EGGAGSDAA

-709 TERPDTQADGRGED
+709 TERPDMQADGRGED
-723 GGKTQPQIP
+723 GGKTQPQTP

-762 AYRPDP
+762 AYRPDS

-1002 STIGAPYG
+1002 SAIGAPYG

-1110 LRADDTGAVAIYSVS
+1110 LRTDDTGAVAIYSVS

-1131 TTGMKAGDVIVS
+1131 TAGMKAGDVIVS
-1143 VGNNKIKSPSDFMM
+1143 VGNSKIKSPSDFMM
-1157 AIEEQPIGEYASI
+1157 AIEEQPIGEYTSI

>member
-1 MDGTRSRQ
+1 
-9 AINTRDRER
+9 
-18 LTAYGRSQPVDAIE
+18 
-32 RRNDDMPAKRK
+32 
-43 RGSSKKHSKAMEAQL
+43 MEAQL

-68 TDGQD
+68 ADGQD

-80 AVETGRTD
+80 TAETGRADT
-88 IDVTEDGTGADEATA
+88 DVTTDGTEADEANA
-103 TDTVDTDVVGE
+103 TNTVDADE
-114 ARDTDKPQPDGTED
+114 AETTRDTDGQQPDETD
-128 ETADGKVDEEPDAE
+128 AETADGKTDAE
-142 ETVDGTEETAD
+142 PGTEETVA
-153 SVDDAEKATENVDDG
+153 DAEKAADTEETAENVDDG

-182 LLGENGQDGTEAEDG
+182 LPGEKGQDGTEAEDG
-197 GVDTDEAEN
+197 GADTDEAEN
-206 DDTSSDGNDTH
+206 DDTGSDGNDTH
-217 AEDDD
+217 VEDDD
-222 AIAPDSDTEDSP
+222 AIAPDSDTEGSP
-234 VEAGADD
+234 AEADADD
-241 TETED
+241 TGTED
-246 GDEPAEGDTP
+246 GNEPAEGDSP
-256 DADESDVDDPA
+256 DSDETDTDATA
-267 DAHEDDVAE
+267 DAHEDDAAD
-276 TPDAETDGAEDG
+276 TPDAETDSAEDG
-288 QHAMEPSD
+288 QHATAPSD
-296 GNTPDVPSQPAV
+296 NTPEVPSQPAA
-308 DSTDSGD
+308 DATDSED
-315 DAAAEGEAETVTV
+315 NAAADGEAETVTDG
-328 ENDTAEADAAEPE
+328 NDTADADTAEPE

-349 TSDDTETDRAD
+349 TADDTEADRAD

-366 DAPQEQEPADVDTES
+366 DAPQEQESEDVDTES

-402 TPPDT
+402 ATTDT

-418 GDVTTAFDKSIE
+418 GDVTAAFDKSIE
-430 QAKSIVDSLTG
+430 QAKAIVDSLTG
-441 KRDEHDGAEEAEKGA
+441 KHDGAEEAEKGA
-456 GDVSGI
+456 GDASGI

-496 IDEETAKATDGHDAE
+496 IGEETAKATDGRDAE

-516 AGGKKE
+516 AGREKE
-522 AEKAA
+522 AGEAA
-527 DGDTVA
+527 DGDTET

-539 GNDLKTAAKSVA
+539 GNDLKAAAKSVA
-551 GWFKETASS
+551 GWFKGTASS

-568 ITETREAVER
+568 ITETREAVEK

-615 ADSDENRNDLTADDA
+615 TDSDENCNDLTADDA

-638 ATAGDTET
+638 EAAGDTET

-653 EDVAGNETESQQVTE
+653 EDATGKETEPQQVTE
-668 PDKATEPEPSAPTT
+668 PDKAAEPEPTAPTP
-682 DTETAATDWK
+682 DAETAATDGK
-692 EGGTDGDAT
+692 EGGAGSDAA

-709 TERPDTQADGRGED
+709 TERPDMQADGRGED
-723 GGKTQPQIP
+723 GGKTQPQTP

-762 AYRPDP
+762 AYRPDS

-1002 STIGAPYG
+1002 SAIGAPYG

-1110 LRADDTGAVAIYSVS
+1110 LRTDDTGAVAIYSVS

-1131 TTGMKAGDVIVS
+1131 TAGMKAGDVIVS
-1143 VGNNKIKSPSDFMM
+1143 VGNSKIKSPSDFMM
-1157 AIEEQPIGEYASI
+1157 AIEEQPIGEYTSI

>member
-1 MDGTRSRQ
+1 
-9 AINTRDRER
+9 
-18 LTAYGRSQPVDAIE
+18 
-32 RRNDDMPAKRK
+32 MPAKRK

-73 AQKTDTP
+73 AQKTDTST
-80 AVETGRTD
+80 VETGRAGT
-88 IDVTEDGTGADEATA
+88 DVTADGTGADEATA
-103 TDTVDTDVVGE
+103 TDTVDADAAETARNTDGQ
-114 ARDTDKPQPDGTED
+114 QPDETD
-128 ETADGKVDEEPDAE
+128 TETADGKTDAEPGTE
-142 ETVDGTEETAD
+142 ETVDGTEETAE
-153 SVDDAEKATENVDDG
+153 SVDDAEEATENVDDG
-168 KTDGDGPQAASDGD
+168 KTDGDGPQSASDGD
-182 LLGENGQDGTEAEDG
+182 LSGEKGQDDTEAEDG
-197 GVDTDEAEN
+197 EIDTD
-206 DDTSSDGNDTH
+206 
-217 AEDDD
+217 AEDND
-222 AIAPDSDTEDSP
+222 AADSDSYTEDRP
-234 VEAGADD
+234 VDANADD
-241 TETED
+241 TETDD

-256 DADESDVDDPA
+256 DVDEA
-267 DAHEDDVAE
+267 DADADTPVDTREDDAAD

-288 QHAMEPSD
+288 QHVMEPSD
-296 GNTPDVPSQPAV
+296 MNTPDVSSQPAA
-308 DSTDSGD
+308 DTADPGD
-315 DAAAEGEAETVTV
+315 DAAAGSEAETVTV
-328 ENDTAEADAAEPE
+328 ENDTADAGAAEHE
-341 PAEGTTDA
+341 PAEGTADA
-349 TSDDTETDRAD
+349 IADDTETDRAD
-360 GAEDDS
+360 EAVADS
-366 DAPQEQEPADVDTES
+366 DAPQEQEPEDVDTES
-381 DEADDKNDVEDTADG
+381 DEADGKNDAGDTADDE
-396 KEGDAD
+396 EGEAD
-402 TPPDT
+402 TTSDT
-407 ADTPAG
+407 ADTPTG
-413 AHFAA
+413 AHFAT
-418 GDVTTAFDKSIE
+418 GDVTAAFDKSIE
-430 QAKSIVDSLTG
+430 QAKAIVDSLTG
-441 KRDEHDGAEEAEKGA
+441 KHDGHDGAEETEKGDD
-456 GDVSGI
+456 GTSGI

-496 IDEETAKATDGHDAE
+496 IDEETAKATDGHDAG
-511 NGTED
+511 NGAED
-516 AGGKKE
+516 DGGEKE
-522 AEKAA
+522 AGKAT
-527 DGDTVA
+527 DGDTAA
-533 DSDSDG
+533 DSDNDG
-539 GNDLKTAAKSVA
+539 GNDIKSAAKSVA
-551 GWFKETASS
+551 GWLKGAASS
-560 IRESVSAK
+560 TRESVSAK
-568 ITETREAVER
+568 ITETRESIEK

-588 EELERKEAEEK
+588 EELERKESEEK
-599 AAKEAAAD
+599 AAKEAAVD

-615 ADSDENRNDLTADDA
+615 PDSDEDRNALTADDA
-630 SEITGSEQ
+630 SEITESAQE
-638 ATAGDTET
+638 ATEDTEA

-653 EDVAGNETESQQVTE
+653 EDASGKETEPQQGVE
-668 PDKATEPEPSAPTT
+668 PDKATEPESNAPTP
-682 DTETAATDWK
+682 DAETAATDGK
-692 EGGTDGDAT
+692 EGGTGGDAA
-701 DEKPDTGQ
+701 DAKPGSGQ

-723 GGKTQPQIP
+723 GGKTQPQAP

-739 RRERRRARKAYGA
+739 RCERRRARKAYGA

-877 RQPAGQAFK
+877 KQPAGQAFK

-1098 NGEASHGRIGVE
+1098 NGEAPHGRIGVE
-1110 LRADDTGAVAIYSVS
+1110 LRTDDTGAVAIYSVS

-1131 TTGMKAGDVIVS
+1131 TAGMKAGDVIVS
-1143 VGNNKIKSPSDFMM
+1143 VGNSKIKSPSDFMM

>member
-1 MDGTRSRQ
+1 
-9 AINTRDRER
+9 
-18 LTAYGRSQPVDAIE
+18 
-32 RRNDDMPAKRK
+32 MPAKRK

-58 EQHRDEINSE
+58 EQHRNEINSE
-68 TDGQD
+68 ADGQD

-80 AVETGRTD
+80 TAETGRTD
-88 IDVTEDGTGADEATA
+88 TDVTTDGTVADEATA
-103 TDTVDTDVVGE
+103 TDTVDAVETAQGTDGQQPDETVDE
-114 ARDTDKPQPDGTED
+114 AADGKTDAEPGADEATDGTE
-128 ETADGKVDEEPDAE
+128 AE
-142 ETVDGTEETAD
+142 E
-153 SVDDAEKATENVDDG
+153 ATENVDDE
-168 KTDGDGPQAASDGD
+168 KADGDGPQSASDGD
-182 LLGENGQDGTEAEDG
+182 LPGEKEQDETEAEDG
-197 GVDTDEAEN
+197 GIDTDTAES
-206 DDTSSDGNDTH
+206 DDAGSDGNDTH
-217 AEDDD
+217 VEDAD
-222 AIAPDSDTEDSP
+222 AIALDSDTEDSP
-234 VEAGADD
+234 VEADADD
-241 TETED
+241 ADAED
-246 GDEPAEGDTP
+246 GDEPADGDSPDSDET
-256 DADESDVDDPA
+256 DADVDTPA
-267 DAHEDDVAE
+267 DAHEDDAAE

-288 QHAMEPSD
+288 QHATEPSD
-296 GNTPDVPSQPAV
+296 VNTPDVPSQPAV
-308 DSTDSGD
+308 DATDSGD
-315 DAAAEGEAETVTV
+315 DAAADGEAETVTE
-328 ENDTAEADAAEPE
+328 ENDTADANTAEQE

-366 DAPQEQEPADVDTES
+366 DAPQEQEPEQEQADVDTES

-396 KEGDAD
+396 KEVEAD
-402 TPPDT
+402 TTPDT

-418 GDVTTAFDKSIE
+418 GDVTAAFDKSIE
-430 QAKSIVDSLTG
+430 QAKAIVDSLTG
-441 KRDEHDGAEEAEKGA
+441 KRDGAEETEKGA
-456 GDVSGI
+456 SDASGI

-496 IDEETAKATDGHDAE
+496 IDEETAKAIDGHDAE
-511 NGTED
+511 NDTED
-516 AGGKKE
+516 ADGEKE
-522 AEKAA
+522 AEEAA
-527 DGDTVA
+527 DGDTA
-533 DSDSDG
+533 TDSDSDG
-539 GNDLKTAAKSVA
+539 ENDLKAAAKSVA
-551 GWFKETASS
+551 GWIKETASS

-568 ITETREAVER
+568 ITETKEAVEK

-615 ADSDENRNDLTADDA
+615 ADSDESRNDLTADDA
-630 SEITGSEQ
+630 SEITESAQ
-638 ATAGDTET
+638 AATEDTEA
-646 AKPEAEA
+646 AKPEVEA
-653 EDVAGNETESQQVTE
+653 EDAAGKEPEPQQGTE
-668 PDKATEPEPSAPTT
+668 PDKTAEPEPTAPTP
-682 DTETAATDWK
+682 DVETAATDGK
-692 EGGTDGDAT
+692 EGGTGGDAA

-709 TERPDTQADGRGED
+709 TERPDTQTDGRGED

-739 RRERRRARKAYGA
+739 RRERRRARKAYGGA

-877 RQPAGQAFK
+877 KQPVGQAFK

-1110 LRADDTGAVAIYSVS
+1110 LRTDDTGAVAIYSVS

-1131 TTGMKAGDVIVS
+1131 TAGMKAGDVIVS
-1143 VGNNKIKSPSDFMM
+1143 VGNSKIKSPSDFMM

>member
-1 MDGTRSRQ
+1 
-9 AINTRDRER
+9 
-18 LTAYGRSQPVDAIE
+18 
-32 RRNDDMPAKRK
+32 MPAKRK

-58 EQHRDEINSE
+58 EQHRDEINNE
-68 TDGQD
+68 ADGQD
-73 AQKTDTP
+73 TQKTDTP
-80 AVETGRTD
+80 TVETGRTD
-88 IDVTEDGTGADEATA
+88 TDVTTDGTGADEATA
-103 TDTVDTDVVGE
+103 ADAADTDAEGT
-114 ARDTDKPQPDGTED
+114 ARGTDEPQPDETED
-128 ETADGKVDEEPDAE
+128 ETADGKTDAEPDTD
-142 ETVDGTEETAD
+142 ETTAD
-153 SVDDAEKATENVDDG
+153 TDTDAEKAAENVDDE
-168 KTDGDGPQAASDGD
+168 KADGDGPQSASDGD
-182 LLGENGQDGTEAEDG
+182 LPSEKEQDGTEAEDG
-197 GVDTDEAEN
+197 EIDTDAAEN
-206 DDTSSDGNDTH
+206 NGHDGDGDDTH
-217 AEDDD
+217 AEDADMTVQ
-222 AIAPDSDTEDSP
+222 DSDTEDSP
-234 VEAGADD
+234 AGADADD
-241 TETED
+241 TGTED

-267 DAHEDDVAE
+267 DAHEDDVAD

-296 GNTPDVPSQPAV
+296 GNTPYVPSQPAA
-308 DSTDSGD
+308 DATDSGD
-315 DAAAEGEAETVTV
+315 DAAADGEAETVTV
-328 ENDTAEADAAEPE
+328 ENDTAEADAEEPE

-349 TSDDTETDRAD
+349 TSDDTETDRSD

-366 DAPQEQEPADVDTES
+366 DKPQEQEPRQEPADVDTES
-381 DEADDKNDVEDTADG
+381 DETDEKHDAVDAANDDEGEADTA
-396 KEGDAD
+396 AD
-402 TPPDT
+402 TPTDT

-418 GDVTTAFDKSIE
+418 GDVTAAFDKSIE
-430 QAKSIVDSLTG
+430 QAKAIVDSLTG
-441 KRDEHDGAEEAEKGA
+441 KRDEHDGAEEAEKGD
-456 GDVSGI
+456 GDTSGI

-496 IDEETAKATDGHDAE
+496 IDEETAKAIDGHDDSE

-522 AEKAA
+522 AEEAA
-527 DGDTVA
+527 DGDTA
-533 DSDSDG
+533 TDSDSDG

-551 GWFKETASS
+551 GWFKGTASS
-560 IRESVSAK
+560 IRKSVSAK
-568 ITETREAVER
+568 ITETKEAVEK

-615 ADSDENRNDLTADDA
+615 ADSDESRNDLTADDA
-630 SEITGSEQ
+630 SEITESAQ
-638 ATAGDTET
+638 AADSSTET

-653 EDVAGNETESQQVTE
+653 EDAAGKEPEPQQDTE
-668 PDKATEPEPSAPTT
+668 PDKTAEPEPSAPTP
-682 DTETAATDWK
+682 DSETAATDGK
-692 EGGTDGDAT
+692 EGGTGGDAAG
-701 DEKPDTGQ
+701 EKPDTEQ
-709 TERPDTQADGRGED
+709 PERPDTQADGRGED

-776 RAYADMRRPQMPAG
+776 RAYADMRRQQMPAG

-1077 QGLSTAIP
+1077 HGLSTAIP
-1085 SNYAKKVADQIIA
+1085 SNYAKKIADQIIA

-1110 LRADDTGAVAIYSVS
+1110 LRTDDTGAVAIYSVS

-1131 TTGMKAGDVIVS
+1131 TAGMKAGDVIVS
-1143 VGNNKIKSPSDFMM
+1143 VGNSKIKSPSDFMM

-1190 TPKTKVDGGES
+1190 TPKTKVDDGES